1 MKRLESVKLV
11 QFLLYEQQ
19 EFRLEEITGLFGRNG
34 SGKSSALDAVQIAMM
49 GANKNQ
55 MHFNAQADNKSHQ
68 QSRTLRS
75 YCLGQFGDTIEQC
88 ARPQATTYITLVW
101 RDTETNEP
109 VSMGVCIEASL
120 GNEAEKVLGR
130 YVIRGVELSMSEHLQ
145 TVDGSTTPLPWS
157 SFRHRLLE
165 QSKVTGEEPLF
176 DDGASYVKQVL
187 FMLRGKA
194 GPASYDAFA
203 RAFRFALR
211 MSFSKS
217 VDQIVRNDVLEDRPT
232 NIAKFKQLVETFKRI
247 NLLVEGVELKIKQGQ
262 EVSKNFDAAMAEARK
277 SATWTGLQASAAY
290 ELSNAAH
297 EKLTGDKFAQE
308 EAVQKC
314 NKASETADGA
324 LQTLIR
330 DIAESAALQNAH
342 AGHAENAENAGAQLA
357 LEQAQ
362 EKTTRRE
369 EELKR
374 ELRNF
379 RQLLQ
384 NASSNDLLAQW
395 QPDFTL
401 AAQQLGDFSWEQN
414 RVDQDGLGQIIQGL
428 RDTLQSAATHLETGH
443 DDVKE
448 QIQIAKARL
457 KTIGMG
463 MERANTNRAQV
474 SEPTA
479 RLMHEF
485 ADHGLHPTP
494 VCDLVKVTDPQ
505 WQPTIE
511 AYLGRNVE
519 AILLRDKEEEGSAFD
534 IYRALQGKRTIYGV
548 KIVRTDKASP
558 GHGQP
563 AADTVASLIQGSNQ
577 VAVAYLRGKL
587 GNLKRANTAQE
598 ALRGERTLTLDGML
612 VGPGDFERL
621 RLVQEADLQ
630 IGAGAKGQVDG
641 LRAESRDLNRKVV
654 ELQEREGSI
663 NRIRQAVQSLSSPE
677 TLRLLLGFSGQLSE
691 ALTERELAQQRV
703 SGSTSDEYQSLC
715 AKLQALQGRKPQLE
729 NEARTARDEAV
740 RAQTILS
747 GLLSD
752 CRAKREELQGM
763 RTTYD
768 ACRGHADYDADFASD
783 RWDQLLEQ
791 FGENY
796 QAMAAHC
803 ETNTKRCNA
812 AVLRH
817 VSQAQSL
824 LGTFLTDHREAV
836 SEEVISDW
844 RKSKSWMEQQ
854 ITRLQNTELPQY
866 KDQAQEAYLAAQNTF
881 RQDVALALHA
891 NLKYQTTTFK
901 RLNDA
906 LKASPAFTN
915 GERYQFQAKVRPDL
929 MPLKKFIENIAD
941 FGADGGLFGEPGE
954 IPAQF
959 AELLREKTTTG
970 NAAVKS
976 PLDDY
981 REFFEFDIE
990 INTDDPVSGVTKT
1003 IGHLSKRIGP
1013 GSGGEHRAPLYVIAG
1028 AALSSAYR
1036 MDENNQDG
1044 LRLILLDEAFDKMD
1058 TSNIVATMR
1067 YLEKL
1072 GLQVLL
1078 ASPGENLPTLTA
1090 FLHRY
1095 FEIMKDENRHVIQV
1109 EEHRL
1114 SEATR
1119 DQFREDMWEYHPELL
1134 EAELLAVR
1142 QEPVAHPAAATP

>member
-19 EFRLEEITGLFGRNG
+19 EFRLEEVTGLFGRNG
-34 SGKSSALDAVQIAMM
+34 SGKSSALDAVQIAML

-75 YCLGQFGDTIEQC
+75 YCLGQYGDTIEQC
-88 ARPQATTYITLVW
+88 ARSQATTYITLVW
-101 RDTETNEP
+101 RDIETNEP

-120 GNEAEKVLGR
+120 DTEAEKVLGR

-145 TVDGSTTPLPWS
+145 TVDGITMPLPWS

-217 VDQIVRNDVLEDRPT
+217 VDQIVRQDVLEDRPT

-247 NLLVEGVELKIKQGQ
+247 NQLVEGVELKIKQGL
-262 EVSKNFDAAMAEARK
+262 EVSKHFDAALVEARK
-277 SATWTGLQASAAY
+277 SVTWNGLQASAAY
-290 ELSNAAH
+290 EMSNAAH
-297 EKLTGDKFAQE
+297 EKLTGEKFDQE
-308 EAVQKC
+308 EVVDQC
-314 NKASETADGA
+314 TQASTAAEEA
-324 LQTLIR
+324 LAAWTL
-330 DIAESAALQNAH
+330 ELGQLTSLQRAH
-342 AGHAENAENAGAQLA
+342 ADHAENAGAQQDLA
-357 LEQAQ
+357 QAQ
-362 EKTTRRE
+362 LKVTRRE
-369 EELKR
+369 DDLKR

-379 RQLLQ
+379 RQLLE
-384 NASSNDLLAQW
+384 NASSDELLGQW
-395 QPDFTL
+395 KPALEL
-401 AAQQLGDFSWEQN
+401 AAQQLGEFLWEQN
-414 RVDQDGLGQIIQGL
+414 RVDQDGLGRIARSL
-428 RDTLQSAATHLETGH
+428 SDALPAAAAHLAKEY
-443 DDVKE
+443 DIVKE
-448 QIQIAKARL
+448 DIRLAKERL
-457 KTIGMG
+457 STIGLG

-494 VCDLVKVTDPQ
+494 VCDLVKVVDPK
-505 WQPTIE
+505 WQPAIE
-511 AYLGRNVE
+511 AYLAKNVE
-519 AILLRDKEEEGSAFD
+519 AILLRDSLEEEKAFR
-534 IYRALQGKRTIYGV
+534 IYQALQGKRSIYGV
-548 KIVRTDKASP
+548 KIVRSDRART

-587 GNLKRANTAQE
+587 GNLKRANTTQE

-621 RLVQEADLQ
+621 RLTPEADLQ

-641 LRAESRDLNRKVV
+641 LRAESRDLNRKIAD
-654 ELQEREGSI
+654 LLRRQGDI
-663 NRIRQAVQSLSSPE
+663 DRIRQAVQSLSSPE
-677 TLRLLLGFSGQLSE
+677 TLRLLLGFAAQLDE
-691 ALTERELAQQRV
+691 ALTERELAHQRI
-703 SGSTSDEYQSLC
+703 SGSSSAEYQALC
-715 AKLQALQGRKPQLE
+715 NKLHALQERKPLVE
-729 NEARTARDEAV
+729 KDARDARDGLV
-740 RAQTILS
+740 RAQTVLD
-747 GLLSD
+747 GLNKEYA
-752 CRAKREELQGM
+752 AKLQELEEK
-763 RTTYD
+763 RSVHEVR
-768 ACRGHADYDADFASD
+768 RGHADYDPGYASD
-783 RWDQLLEQ
+783 RWDSLLEQ
-791 FGENY
+791 FGDNY
-796 QAMAAHC
+796 QAMADHC
-803 ETNTKRCNA
+803 EAQSKRCNA
-812 AVLRH
+812 TMVRH
-817 VSQAQSL
+817 LGPAQTL

-836 SEEVISDW
+836 SDEVTSDW
-844 RKSKSWMEQQ
+844 RKAKTWMEQQ
-854 ITRLQNTELPQY
+854 VTRLQNTELPEY
-866 KDQAQEAYLAAQNTF
+866 KDQAQEAYLASQNTF

-906 LKASPAFTN
+906 LRASPAFTN

-954 IPAQF
+954 IPGQF

-990 INTDDPVSGVTKT
+990 IETDDPVTGVTKT

-1058 TSNIVATMR
+1058 TPNIVATMR
-1067 YLEKL
+1067 YLDKL

-1095 FEIMKDENRHVIQV
+1095 FEIMKDETRHVIHV
-1109 EEHRL
+1109 EERRV
-1114 SEATR
+1114 SAAMRE
-1119 DQFREDMWEYHPELL
+1119 QFREDMWEYHPELL

-1142 QEPVAHPAAATP
+1142 QEPLAPLVANSAP

>member
-19 EFRLEEITGLFGRNG
+19 EFHLEEITGLFGRNG

-49 GANKNQ
+49 GANKNL
-55 MHFNAQADNKSHQ
+55 MHFNAQADAKSH

-75 YCLGQFGDTIEQC
+75 YCLGQYGDTIEHC

-101 RDTETNEP
+101 RDSETKEP

-130 YVIRGVELSMSEHLQ
+130 YVVRGVELSMSDHLQ
-145 TVDGSTTPLPWS
+145 VVDGKTMPLPWS

-165 QSKVTGEEPLF
+165 RSKVTGEAPLF

-217 VDQIVRNDVLEDRPT
+217 VDQIVRQDVLEDRPT
-232 NIAKFKQLVETFKRI
+232 NVARFKQLVETFKRI
-247 NLLVEGVELKIKQGQ
+247 NQLVEGVEQKITQGL
-262 EVSKNFDAAMAEARK
+262 EVTKNFEAALVEARK

-290 ELSNAAH
+290 ELSNAAY
-297 EKLTGDKFAQE
+297 EALTTKKLDQE
-308 EAVQKC
+308 EVVEKC
-314 NKASETADGA
+314 NLASSTADGA
-324 LQTLIR
+324 LQARTHDFDQLTQR
-330 DIAESAALQNAH
+330 QHAH
-342 AGHAENAENAGAQLA
+342 ADHAENAGAQQALA
-357 LEQAQ
+357 QAQ

-369 EELKR
+369 AELKS

-379 RQLLQ
+379 QRLLE
-384 NASSNDLLAQW
+384 NSCSNDLLAPW
-395 QPDFTL
+395 QPALGL
-401 AAQQLGDFSWEQN
+401 AVQQLAQLSWEQN
-414 RVDQDGLGQIIQGL
+414 QVDQNGLEQIIRSL
-428 RDTLQSAATHLETGH
+428 AETLKAASTHLETEH
-443 DDVKE
+443 DNVKE
-448 QIQIAKARL
+448 QIRTATERL
-457 KTIGMG
+457 KTITLGMD
-463 MERANTNRAQV
+463 RANTNRAQV

-485 ADHGLHPTP
+485 SDHGLHPTP
-494 VCDLVKVTDPQ
+494 ICDLVKVTDPK
-505 WQPTIE
+505 WQPAIE

-519 AILLRDKEEEGSAFD
+519 AILLRDNVEEDKAFD
-534 IYRALQGKRTIYGV
+534 IYRELQGKRTIYGV
-548 KIVRTDKASP
+548 KIVRSDKARP
-558 GHGQP
+558 GDGQP
-563 AADTVASLIQGSNQ
+563 VADTVASLIQGSNQ

-587 GNLKRANTAQE
+587 GRLKRANTAQE
-598 ALRGERTLTLDGML
+598 ALHGERTLTLDGML

-621 RLVQEADLQ
+621 KLVPEADLK
-630 IGAGAKGQVDG
+630 IGAGAKDQVDG
-641 LRAESRDLNRKVV
+641 LRTESRVLTRQIV
-654 ELQEREGSI
+654 ELREREESI
-663 NRIRQAVQSLSSPE
+663 DRIRQSVQSMTSPE
-677 TLRLLLGFSGQLSE
+677 SRRLLLGYAGQLSE
-691 ALTERELAQQRV
+691 AQAEKEIANQRL
-703 SGSTSDEYQSLC
+703 SGSTSAEYQEIC
-715 AKLQALQGRKPQLE
+715 EKLLTLQERKPQLE
-729 NEARTARDEAV
+729 TDARNARDAVV
-740 RAQTILS
+740 RAQTIMDRVT
-747 GLLSD
+747 GE
-752 CRAKREELQGM
+752 CKTKQQELQ
-763 RTTYD
+763 D
-768 ACRGHADYDADFASD
+768 KISVHKACRSHADYDPGFASD
-783 RWDQLLEQ
+783 RWDPLLEQ
-791 FGENY
+791 FGDNY
-796 QAMAAHC
+796 QGMADHC
-803 ETNTKRCNA
+803 ETQSKRSNTSMM
-812 AVLRH
+812 RH
-817 VSQAQSL
+817 LGPAQTL

-836 SEEVISDW
+836 SDEVTSDW
-844 RKSKSWMEQQ
+844 RKAKAWMEQQ
-854 ITRLQNTELPQY
+854 IIRLQNTELPQY
-866 KDQAQEAYLAAQNTF
+866 KEKAQEAYLASQNTF

-891 NLKYQTTTFK
+891 NLKYQTTTFT
-901 RLNDA
+901 RLNKA

-941 FGADGGLFGEPGE
+941 FGTEGGLFGDPGA

-959 AELLREKTTTG
+959 EELLREKTTTG

-990 INTDDPVSGVTKT
+990 IETDDPLTGVTKT

-1058 TSNIVATMR
+1058 TPNIVATMR

-1095 FEIMKDENRHVIQV
+1095 FEIMKDETLHVIHV
-1109 EEHRL
+1109 EERWV
-1114 SEATR
+1114 SEAMR
-1119 DQFREDMWEYHPELL
+1119 EQFREDMWEYHPELL

-1142 QEPVAHPAAATP
+1142 QQPIARPAAVATP

>member
-49 GANKNQ
+49 GANKNL
-55 MHFNAQADNKSHQ
+55 MHFNAQADAKSH

-75 YCLGQFGDTIEQC
+75 YCLGQYGDTIEQC
-88 ARPQATTYITLVW
+88 ARPQATTYVTLVW

-145 TVDGSTTPLPWS
+145 TVDGAIMPLPWT
-157 SFRHRLLE
+157 SFRHRLQE

-217 VDQIVRNDVLEDRPT
+217 VDQIVRQDVLEDRPT
-232 NIAKFKQLVETFKRI
+232 NIARFKQLVETFKRI
-247 NLLVEGVELKIKQGQ
+247 NLLVEGVEQKINQGL
-262 EVSKNFDAAMAEARK
+262 EVSKNFDFALVEARK

-290 ELSNAAH
+290 ELCNSAH
-297 EKLTGDKFAQE
+297 EKLTAEKFDQE
-308 EAVQKC
+308 EVVRKC
-314 NKASETADGA
+314 DEASTSADEA
-324 LQTLIR
+324 LAARTL
-330 DIAESAALQNAH
+330 EVGQLTGLQRAH
-342 AGHAENAENAGAQLA
+342 ADHTENAGAQQALA
-357 LEQAQ
+357 QAQ

-369 EELKR
+369 DELKR

-384 NASSNDLLAQW
+384 NASANDLLAQW
-395 QPDFTL
+395 QPELAL
-401 AAQQLGDFSWEQN
+401 AAQQLSQFSVAQN
-414 RVDQDGLGQIIQGL
+414 RVDQDGLGQIIRGL
-428 RDTLQSAATHLETGH
+428 GDTLKAAAKHLGNEH
-443 DDVKE
+443 DVVKE
-448 QIQIAKARL
+448 DIRLAKERL
-457 KTIGMG
+457 STIGLG
-463 MERANTNRAQV
+463 MDRANTNLTQV

-494 VCDLVKVTDPQ
+494 VCDLVKVTDPK
-505 WQPTIE
+505 WQPAIE

-519 AILLRDKEEEGSAFD
+519 AILLRDKEEEDTAFG
-534 IYRALQGKRTIYGV
+534 IYRSLQGKRTIYGV
-548 KIVRTDKASP
+548 KIVRSDKARP
-558 GHGQP
+558 GLGQP

-577 VAVAYLRGKL
+577 VAVAYLRAKL
-587 GNLKRANTAQE
+587 GNLKRANSAQE
-598 ALRGERTLTLDGML
+598 ALHGERTLTLDGML

-621 RLVQEADLQ
+621 RLVPEADLQ
-630 IGAGAKGQVDG
+630 IGAGAKGQLDG

-654 ELQEREGSI
+654 DLQEREGSI
-663 NRIRQAVQSLSSPE
+663 VRIRQAVQSLSSPE
-677 TLRLLLGFSGQLSE
+677 TLRLLLGFADQLNE
-691 ALTERELAQQRV
+691 ALTEKELANQRI
-703 SGSTSDEYQSLC
+703 SGSSSAEYQAIC
-715 AKLQALQGRKPQLE
+715 AKLLALQEGNPQLV
-729 NEARTARDEAV
+729 NDARNARDAVV
-740 RAQTILS
+740 RAQTILDRLT
-747 GLLSD
+747 GECQAKLL
-752 CRAKREELQGM
+752 ELQGK
-763 RTTYD
+763 RSVHET
-768 ACRGHADYDADFASD
+768 CRGHADYDPGYASD
-783 RWDQLLEQ
+783 RWDSLLEQ
-791 FGENY
+791 FGEKY
-796 QAMAAHC
+796 QAMADHC
-803 ETNTKRCNA
+803 ENQSRRCNSA
-812 AVLRH
+812 MVRH
-817 VSQAQSL
+817 LGPAQTL

-836 SEEVISDW
+836 SEEVTSDW
-844 RKSKSWMEQQ
+844 RKAKAWMEQQ
-854 ITRLQNTELPQY
+854 VARLQNTELPQY
-866 KDQAQEAYLAAQNTF
+866 KDQAKEAYLASQNTF

-929 MPLKKFIENIAD
+929 LPLKKFIENIAD

-990 INTDDPVSGVTKT
+990 IETDDPVTGVTKT

-1058 TSNIVATMR
+1058 TPNIVATMR

-1095 FEIMKDENRHVIQV
+1095 FEIMKDETRHVIQV
-1109 EEHRL
+1109 EERRV
-1114 SEATR
+1114 SEAMR
-1119 DQFREDMWEYHPELL
+1119 EQFREDMWEYHPELL
-1134 EAELLAVR
+1134 EAELLSVR
-1142 QEPVAHPAAATP
+1142 QEPIARPVAAPAP

>member
-1 MKRLESVKLV
+1 MHPP
-11 QFLLYEQQ
+11 
-19 EFRLEEITGLFGRNG
+19 GLAYW
-34 SGKSSALDAVQIAMM
+34 S
-49 GANKNQ
+49 
-55 MHFNAQADNKSHQ
+55 AQA
-68 QSRTLRS
+68 
-75 YCLGQFGDTIEQC
+75 
-88 ARPQATTYITLVW
+88 
-101 RDTETNEP
+101 
-109 VSMGVCIEASL
+109 
-120 GNEAEKVLGR
+120 
-130 YVIRGVELSMSEHLQ
+130 IRGVELNMSEHLQ
-145 TVDGSTTPLPWS
+145 TVDGATMPLPWS

-165 QSKVTGEEPLF
+165 QSKITGEEPLF

-232 NIAKFKQLVETFKRI
+232 NIARFKQLVETFKRI
-247 NLLVEGVELKIKQGQ
+247 NLLVEGVELKIKQGL
-262 EVSKNFDAAMAEARK
+262 EVSKNFDAALAEARK

-297 EKLTGDKFAQE
+297 EKLTGEKFDQE
-308 EAVQKC
+308 VLVGECTQ
-314 NKASETADGA
+314 ASTTADEA
-324 LQTLIR
+324 LAAWTL
-330 DIAESAALQNAH
+330 EEGQLTGLQRAH
-342 AGHAENAENAGAQLA
+342 ADHAENAGAQQDLA
-357 LEQAQ
+357 QAQ
-362 EKTTRRE
+362 VKTTRRE

-384 NASSNDLLAQW
+384 NASSSELMAQW
-395 QPDFTL
+395 QPAL
-401 AAQQLGDFSWEQN
+401 AIAAQQLGEFSWEQN
-414 RVDQDGLGQIIQGL
+414 RVDQDGLGQIVRGL
-428 RDTLQSAATHLETGH
+428 GDTLQTAATHLGKEY
-443 DDVKE
+443 DVVKE
-448 QIQIAKARL
+448 DIRLAKERL
-457 KTIGMG
+457 STIGLG
-463 MERANTNRAQV
+463 MERASTNRAQV
-474 SEPTA
+474 SESTA

-494 VCDLVKVTDPQ
+494 VCDLVRVTDPK
-505 WQPTIE
+505 WQPAIE
-511 AYLGRNVE
+511 AYLAKNVE
-519 AILLRDKEEEGSAFD
+519 AILLRDAEEEQRAFG
-534 IYRALQGKRTIYGV
+534 IYQALQGKRSIYGV
-548 KIVRTDKASP
+548 KIVRSDKARP
-558 GHGQP
+558 GQSQP

-587 GNLKRANTAQE
+587 GNLKRANTAQA

-621 RLVQEADLQ
+621 RLVSEADLQ
-630 IGAGAKGQVDG
+630 IGAGARGQVDG
-641 LRAESRDLNRKVV
+641 LRVESRDLNRKVAD
-654 ELQEREGSI
+654 LQGRQGDI
-663 NRIRQAVQSLSSPE
+663 DRIRQAVQSLSSPE
-677 TLRLLLGFSGQLSE
+677 TLRLLLGFAAQLGE
-691 ALTERELAQQRV
+691 ALTERELANQRI
-703 SGSTSDEYQSLC
+703 SGSTSAEYQALS
-715 AKLQALQGRKPQLE
+715 AKLQALQEHKPQLE
-729 NEARTARDEAV
+729 KDARDARDAVV
-740 RAQTILS
+740 RAQTVLDRLIKECAAK
-747 GLLSD
+747 LL
-752 CRAKREELQGM
+752 ELQGK
-763 RTTYD
+763 RTVHET
-768 ACRGHADYDADFASD
+768 CRGHADYDPEYASD
-783 RWDQLLEQ
+783 RWDSLLVQ
-791 FGENY
+791 HGDNY
-796 QAMAAHC
+796 QAMADHC
-803 ETNTKRCNA
+803 ESQSKRCNA
-812 AVLRH
+812 SMLRH
-817 VSQAQSL
+817 LGPAQTL
-824 LGTFLTDHREAV
+824 LGIFLTDHREAV
-836 SEEVISDW
+836 SDEVTSDW
-844 RKSKSWMEQQ
+844 RKAKAWMEQQ
-854 ITRLQNTELPQY
+854 VTRLQNTELPEY
-866 KDQAQEAYLAAQNTF
+866 KDQAQEAYLASQNTF

-929 MPLKKFIENIAD
+929 LPLKKFIENIAD
-941 FGADGGLFGEPGE
+941 FGAEGGLFGEPGE

-959 AELLREKTTTG
+959 AELLREKTTSG

-990 INTDDPVSGVTKT
+990 IETDDPVTGVTKT

-1058 TSNIVATMR
+1058 TPNIVATMR

-1095 FEIMKDENRHVIQV
+1095 FEIMKDETRHVIQV
-1109 EEHRL
+1109 EERRV
-1114 SEATR
+1114 SEAMR
-1119 DQFREDMWEYHPELL
+1119 EQFREDMWEYHPELL
-1134 EAELLAVR
+1134 EAELQAVR
-1142 QEPVAHPAAATP
+1142 QEPIARPAAATL

>member
-49 GANKNQ
+49 GANKNL
-55 MHFNAQADNKSHQ
+55 MHFNAQADVKSH

-75 YCLGQFGDTIEQC
+75 YCLGQYGDTIEQC

-120 GNEAEKVLGR
+120 GNEVEKVLGR
-130 YVIRGVELSMSEHLQ
+130 YVIRGVELSMSDHLQ
-145 TVDGSTTPLPWS
+145 SVDGATMPLPWS

-165 QSKVTGEEPLF
+165 RSKVTGEDPLF

-217 VDQIVRNDVLEDRPT
+217 VDQIVRQDVLEDRPT

-247 NLLVEGVELKIKQGQ
+247 NQLVEGVEQKIAQGL
-262 EVSKNFDAAMAEARK
+262 EVTKHFDAALVEARK

-290 ELSNAAH
+290 ELSNAAY
-297 EKLTGDKFAQE
+297 EKLTAEKFEQGEVVA
-308 EAVQKC
+308 KC
-314 NKASETADGA
+314 NQASETADGA
-324 LQTLIR
+324 LETWNREVEQ
-330 DIAESAALQNAH
+330 SSALQLAH
-342 AGHAENAENAGAQLA
+342 ADHAENAGAQQALA
-357 LEQAQ
+357 QAQ

-369 EELKR
+369 ADLNR
-374 ELRNF
+374 ELSNF
-379 RQLLQ
+379 QQLLQ

-395 QPDFTL
+395 QPALAL
-401 AAQQLGDFSWEQN
+401 AAQQLGEFSWEQN
-414 RVDQDGLGQIIQGL
+414 QVDQNGLAQIIGGL
-428 RDTLQSAATHLETGH
+428 TETLRAAAKLLEAEH

-448 QIQIAKARL
+448 QIRLTTERL
-457 KTIGMG
+457 KTIGLG
-463 MERANTNRAQV
+463 MDRASTNRAQV

-505 WQPTIE
+505 WQPAIE

-519 AILLRDKEEEGSAFD
+519 AILLRDMEEEDKAFG
-534 IYRALQGKRTIYGV
+534 IYRDLQGKRTIYGV
-548 KIVRTDKASP
+548 KIVRSDKSRP
-558 GHGQP
+558 GQSQP
-563 AADTVASLIQGSNQ
+563 AVDTVASLIQGSNQ

-621 RLVQEADLQ
+621 RLVPEADLQ
-630 IGAGAKGQVDG
+630 IGAGARGQVDG
-641 LRAESRDLNRKVV
+641 LRAESRVLTRKVV
-654 ELQEREGSI
+654 ELRERERSI
-663 NRIRQAVQSLSSPE
+663 DRIRQAVQSLSSQE
-677 TLRLLLGFSGQLSE
+677 TRRLLLGYAVQLSE
-691 ALTERELAQQRV
+691 ALAEKELANQRI
-703 SGSTSDEYQSLC
+703 SGNTSAEYQSLC
-715 AKLQALQGRKPQLE
+715 TKLLTLQERKPQLE
-729 NEARTARDEAV
+729 TDARNARDDV
-740 RAQTILS
+740 IRTQTILNS
-747 GLLSD
+747 LTEECNANLQ
-752 CRAKREELQGM
+752 ELQNK
-763 RTTYD
+763 RS
-768 ACRGHADYDADFASD
+768 AHEASRGHADYDPGYASD
-783 RWDQLLEQ
+783 RWDSLLEQ

-796 QAMAAHC
+796 QAMADHC
-803 ETNTKRCNA
+803 EKQSKRCNSTM
-812 AVLRH
+812 
-817 VSQAQSL
+817 VSRLGPAQTL
-824 LGTFLTDHREAV
+824 LGTFLTDHREAI
-836 SEEVISDW
+836 SDEVTADW
-844 RKSKSWMEQQ
+844 RKAKAWMEQQ

-866 KDQAQEAYLAAQNTF
+866 KEQAQEAYMASQNTF

-929 MPLKKFIENIAD
+929 LPLKKFIENIAD
-941 FGADGGLFGEPGE
+941 FGAEGGLFGEPGT

-990 INTDDPVSGVTKT
+990 IETDDPVTGVTKT

-1058 TSNIVATMR
+1058 TPNIVATMR

-1095 FEIMKDENRHVIQV
+1095 FEIMKDETRHVIQV
-1109 EEHRL
+1109 EERRV
-1114 SEATR
+1114 SEAMR
-1119 DQFREDMWEYHPELL
+1119 EQFREDMWEYHPELL
-1134 EAELLAVR
+1134 EAELLAIR
-1142 QEPVAHPAAATP
+1142 QESIARPAAATTP

>member
-49 GANKNQ
+49 GANKNL
-55 MHFNAQADNKSHQ
+55 MHFNAQADAKSH

-75 YCLGQFGDTIEQC
+75 YCLGQYGDTIEHC

-101 RDTETNEP
+101 RDIETNEP

-145 TVDGSTTPLPWS
+145 TVDGATMPLPWS

-176 DDGASYVKQVL
+176 EDGASYVKQVL

-217 VDQIVRNDVLEDRPT
+217 VDQIVRQDVLEDRPT
-232 NIAKFKQLVETFKRI
+232 NIARFKQLVETFKRI
-247 NLLVEGVELKIKQGQ
+247 NLLVEGVEQKIKQGL
-262 EVSKNFDAAMAEARK
+262 EVSKNFDAALAEARK
-277 SATWTGLQASAAY
+277 STTWTGLQASAAY

-297 EKLTGDKFAQE
+297 EKLTAEKFDQE
-308 EAVQKC
+308 VVVEECTLASTKADEALAAWTLEEGQL
-314 NKASETADGA
+314 TG
-324 LQTLIR
+324 LQR
-330 DIAESAALQNAH
+330 AH
-342 AGHAENAENAGAQLA
+342 ADHAENAGAQQDLA
-357 LEQAQ
+357 QAQ
-362 EKTTRRE
+362 VKTTRRE
-369 EELKR
+369 EELER

-384 NASSNDLLAQW
+384 NASSNNLLAQW
-395 QPDFTL
+395 QPALAL
-401 AAQQLGDFSWEQN
+401 AAQQLGEFSWEQN
-414 RVDQDGLGQIIQGL
+414 RVDQEGLGQIIRGL
-428 RDTLQSAATHLETGH
+428 GDTLRSAATHLGKEY
-443 DDVKE
+443 DIVKE
-448 QIQIAKARL
+448 DIRLAKERL
-457 KTIGMG
+457 TMIGLG
-463 MERANTNRAQV
+463 MERASTNRAQV

-505 WQPTIE
+505 WQPAIE
-511 AYLGRNVE
+511 AYLSRNVE
-519 AILLRDKEEEGSAFD
+519 AILLRDKEEEGNAFD

-548 KIVRTDKASP
+548 KIVRTDKANP
-558 GHGQP
+558 GQGQP

-621 RLVQEADLQ
+621 RLVPEADLQ

-641 LRAESRDLNRKVV
+641 LRAESRDLNRKVAD
-654 ELQEREGSI
+654 LQIRLEDI
-663 NRIRQAVQSLSSPE
+663 DRIRQAVQSLSSPE
-677 TLRLLLGFSGQLSE
+677 TLRLLLGFAAQLGE
-691 ALTERELAQQRV
+691 ALTERELAHQRI
-703 SGSTSDEYQSLC
+703 SGSTSAEYQALC
-715 AKLQALQGRKPQLE
+715 AKLQALQDLKPQL
-729 NEARTARDEAV
+729 ATDARDARDDAI
-740 RAQTILS
+740 RAQTILA
-747 GLLSD
+747 GLTTE
-752 CRAKREELQGM
+752 CQAKLLELQGK
-763 RTTYD
+763 RSAHQ
-768 ACRGHADYDADFASD
+768 ACRGHADYDPGFASD
-783 RWDQLLEQ
+783 RWDPLLEQ

-796 QAMAAHC
+796 QGMADHC
-803 ETNTKRCNA
+803 ETQSKRCNSA
-812 AVLRH
+812 MVRH
-817 VSQAQSL
+817 LGPAQTL

-836 SEEVISDW
+836 SDEVTSDW
-844 RKSKSWMEQQ
+844 RKAKAWMEQQ
-854 ITRLQNTELPQY
+854 VARLQNTELPQY
-866 KDQAQEAYLAAQNTF
+866 KEQAQQAYLASQNTF

-941 FGADGGLFGEPGE
+941 FGAEGGLFGEPGD

-990 INTDDPVSGVTKT
+990 IETDDPVTGVTKT

-1058 TSNIVATMR
+1058 TPNIVATMR

-1090 FLHRY
+1090 FLQRY
-1095 FEIMKDENRHVIQV
+1095 FEIMKDETLHVIQV
-1109 EEHRL
+1109 EERRV
-1114 SEATR
+1114 SEAMR
-1119 DQFREDMWEYHPELL
+1119 EQFREDMWEYHPELL
-1134 EAELLAVR
+1134 EEELLSVR
-1142 QEPVAHPAAATP
+1142 QEPIARPAAATP

>member
-49 GANKNQ
+49 GANKNL
-55 MHFNAQADNKSHQ
+55 MHFNAQADAKSH

-75 YCLGQFGDTIEQC
+75 YCLGQYGDTIEQC
-88 ARPQATTYITLVW
+88 ARPQATTYVTLVW

-130 YVIRGVELSMSEHLQ
+130 YVIRGAELSMSEHLQ
-145 TVDGSTTPLPWS
+145 TVDGATMPLPWS

-165 QSKVTGEEPLF
+165 QSRVTGEEPLF

-217 VDQIVRNDVLEDRPT
+217 VDQIVRQDVLEDRPT

-247 NLLVEGVELKIKQGQ
+247 NQLVVGVEQKIVQGLD
-262 EVSKNFDAAMAEARK
+262 VTKNFDAALAEARK
-277 SATWTGLQASAAY
+277 SVTWTGLQASAAY
-290 ELSNAAH
+290 ELTNAAH
-297 EKLTGDKFAQE
+297 EKLIADQFVQE
-308 EAVQKC
+308 EVVAKC
-314 NKASETADGA
+314 NQACKTADGA
-324 LQTLIR
+324 VEAWIQEVGKLTQLQL
-330 DIAESAALQNAH
+330 AH
-342 AGHAENAENAGAQLA
+342 TDHAENAGAQQA
-357 LEQAQ
+357 LVQSE
-362 EKTTRRE
+362 EKTARRE
-369 EELKR
+369 TDLKR

-379 RQLLQ
+379 QHLLQ
-384 NASSNDLLAQW
+384 NASANELLAQW
-395 QPDFTL
+395 QPAL
-401 AAQQLGDFSWEQN
+401 AVAAQQLSQFSWEQN
-414 RVDQDGLGQIIQGL
+414 QVDKDGLEKII
-428 RDTLQSAATHLETGH
+428 RDLGAMLKSASTHLNGQH
-443 DDVKE
+443 DIVKE
-448 QIQIAKARL
+448 QLQIANDRL
-457 KTIGMG
+457 TTIGLG

-474 SEPTA
+474 SESTA

-485 ADHGLHPTP
+485 SDHGLHPTP
-494 VCDLVKVTDPQ
+494 VCDLVKVTNPQ
-505 WQPTIE
+505 WQPAIE
-511 AYLGRNVE
+511 AYLAKNVE
-519 AILLRDKEEEGSAFD
+519 AILLRDSVEEEKAFD
-534 IYRALQGKRTIYGV
+534 IYQALQGKRIIYGV
-548 KIVRTDKASP
+548 KIVRSDKAHP
-558 GHGQP
+558 GQAQP
-563 AADTVASLIQGSNQ
+563 ASDTVASLIQGSNQ

-587 GNLKRANTAQE
+587 GNLKRANTAKE
-598 ALRGERTLTLDGML
+598 ALWGERTLTMDGML

-621 RLVQEADLQ
+621 KLVPEADLQ
-630 IGAGAKGQVDG
+630 IGSGAKGQVDG
-641 LRAESRDLNRKVV
+641 LRAESRILNRKVAD
-654 ELQEREGSI
+654 LQQREGSI
-663 NRIRQAVQSLSSPE
+663 NRIRQAIQSLSSPE
-677 TLRLLLGFSGQLSE
+677 TLRLLLGYAEQLSE
-691 ALTERELAQQRV
+691 ALTEKELANQRL
-703 SGSTSDEYQSLC
+703 SGSTSAEYQ
-715 AKLQALQGRKPQLE
+715 ALSAELAALRERKQPLE
-729 NEARTARDEAV
+729 NDARAARDKAV
-740 RAQTILS
+740 QAQTILD
-747 GLLSD
+747 GLVTA
-752 CRAKREELQGM
+752 CQAKLEELQGK
-763 RTTYD
+763 RSTHE
-768 ACRGHADYDADFASD
+768 ACRAHADYDPGFASD
-783 RWDQLLEQ
+783 RWDPLLKQ
-791 FGENY
+791 FGDNF
-796 QAMAAHC
+796 QGMADYC
-803 ETNTKRCNA
+803 KNESERCNRA
-812 AVLRH
+812 MSRH
-817 VSQAQSL
+817 LGPAQTL
-824 LGTFLTDHREAV
+824 LGSFLTDHREAV
-836 SEEVISDW
+836 SDEVMSDW
-844 RKSKSWMEQQ
+844 RKGKAWMEQQ

-866 KDQAQEAYLAAQNTF
+866 KEQAQEAYLASQNTF

-929 MPLKKFIENIAD
+929 LPLKKFIENIAD
-941 FGADGGLFGEPGE
+941 FGADGGLFGEPGA

-959 AELLREKTTTG
+959 EELLREKTTLG

-990 INTDDPVSGVTKT
+990 IETDDPVTGVSKT
-1003 IGHLSKRIGP
+1003 TGHLSKRIGP

-1058 TSNIVATMR
+1058 TPNIVATMR

-1095 FEIMKDENRHVIQV
+1095 FEIMKDETQHVIQV
-1109 EEHRL
+1109 EERRV
-1114 SEATR
+1114 SEAMR
-1119 DQFREDMWEYHPELL
+1119 EQFREDMWEYHPELL
-1134 EAELLAVR
+1134 ETEMLAVR
-1142 QEPVAHPAAATP
+1142 QEPIVRPGAAPTP

>member
-75 YCLGQFGDTIEQC
+75 YCLGQYGDTIEQC
-88 ARPQATTYITLVW
+88 ARQQATTYITLVW

-120 GNEAEKVLGR
+120 SNEAEKVLGR

-145 TVDGSTTPLPWS
+145 TVDGAPMPLPWS

-217 VDQIVRNDVLEDRPT
+217 VDQIVRQDVLEDRPT
-232 NIAKFKQLVETFKRI
+232 NIARFKQLVETFKRI
-247 NLLVEGVELKIKQGQ
+247 NLLVEGVEQKIKQGL
-262 EVSKNFDAAMAEARK
+262 EVSKNFDAALAEARK

-297 EKLTGDKFAQE
+297 EKLTAEKFDQE
-308 EAVQKC
+308 VVAGECTQASTKADEALAAWTREVGQL
-314 NKASETADGA
+314 SG
-324 LQTLIR
+324 LQR
-330 DIAESAALQNAH
+330 AH
-342 AGHAENAENAGAQLA
+342 ADHAENAGAQQDLA
-357 LEQAQ
+357 QAQ
-362 EKTTRRE
+362 EKSTRRE

-384 NASSNDLLAQW
+384 NASSNDLPAQW
-395 QPDFTL
+395 QPELAL
-401 AAQQLGDFSWEQN
+401 AAQQLRDFSWEQN
-414 RVDQDGLGQIIQGL
+414 RVDQDALGQIIQDLGE
-428 RDTLQSAATHLETGH
+428 TLKAAGTHLNEEH
-443 DDVKE
+443 DVVKE
-448 QIQIAKARL
+448 QIRL
-457 KTIGMG
+457 ATERLSTIGLG

-485 ADHGLHPTP
+485 AEHGLHPTP
-494 VCDLVKVTDPQ
+494 VCDLVKVTDLK
-505 WQPTIE
+505 WQPAIE
-511 AYLGRNVE
+511 AYLARNVE
-519 AILLRDKEEEGSAFD
+519 AILLRDSEEEQKAFG
-534 IYRALQGKRTIYGV
+534 IYQALQGKRTIYGV
-548 KIVRTDKASP
+548 KIVRSDKARP
-558 GHGQP
+558 GQGQP

-621 RLVQEADLQ
+621 RLVPEADLQ

-641 LRAESRDLNRKVV
+641 LRAESRDLNRKVAD
-654 ELQEREGSI
+654 LQGRQGDIE
-663 NRIRQAVQSLSSPE
+663 RIRLAVQSLSSPE
-677 TLRLLLGFSGQLSE
+677 TLRLLLGFAAQLGE
-691 ALTERELAQQRV
+691 ALIERELAHQRI
-703 SGSTSDEYQSLC
+703 SGSTSAEYRALS
-715 AKLQALQGRKPQLE
+715 AKLIAVQERKPQLE
-729 NEARTARDEAV
+729 TDARNARDAVV
-740 RAQTILS
+740 RAQTVLDRLTAECTAK
-747 GLLSD
+747 LLELEG
-752 CRAKREELQGM
+752 KRMVHQ
-763 RTTYD
+763 TS
-768 ACRGHADYDADFASD
+768 RGHADYDPGYASD
-783 RWDQLLEQ
+783 RWDSLLEQ
-791 FGENY
+791 FGDNY
-796 QAMAAHC
+796 QAMADHC
-803 ETNTKRCNA
+803 ESQSKRCNTA
-812 AVLRH
+812 IMRH
-817 VSQAQSL
+817 LGPAQTL

-836 SEEVISDW
+836 SDEVTSDW
-844 RKSKSWMEQQ
+844 RKSRAWMEQQ
-854 ITRLQNTELPQY
+854 VTRLQNTELPQY
-866 KDQAQEAYLAAQNTF
+866 KEQAQDAYLASQNTF

-954 IPAQF
+954 IPPQF

-990 INTDDPVSGVTKT
+990 IETDDPVTGVTKT

-1058 TSNIVATMR
+1058 TPNIVATMR

-1095 FEIMKDENRHVIQV
+1095 FEIMKDETRHVIQV
-1109 EEHRL
+1109 EERRV
-1114 SEATR
+1114 SEAMR
-1119 DQFREDMWEYHPELL
+1119 EQFREDMWEYHPELL

-1142 QEPVAHPAAATP
+1142 QEPIARPVATPAS

>member
-49 GANKNQ
+49 GANKNL
-55 MHFNAQADNKSHQ
+55 MHFNAQADAKSH

-75 YCLGQFGDTIEQC
+75 YCLGQFGDTIDQC
-88 ARPQATTYITLVW
+88 ARPQATTYVTLVW

-145 TVDGSTTPLPWS
+145 TVDGETMPLPWS

-217 VDQIVRNDVLEDRPT
+217 VDQIVRQDVLEDRPT
-232 NIAKFKQLVETFKRI
+232 NIARFKQLVETFKRI
-247 NLLVEGVELKIKQGQ
+247 NLLVEGVEQKIAQGL
-262 EVSKNFDAAMAEARK
+262 EVTKNFDAALVEARK

-290 ELSNAAH
+290 ELSNAAY
-297 EKLTGDKFAQE
+297 EKLTAEKFEQE
-308 EAVQKC
+308 EMVRKC
-314 NKASETADGA
+314 DKASETAAGA
-324 LQTLIR
+324 LQAWSR
-330 DIAESAALQNAH
+330 DVGQLTGLQLAH
-342 AGHAENAENAGAQLA
+342 ADHAENAGAQRDLA
-357 LEQAQ
+357 QAQ
-362 EKTTRRE
+362 EKTSRRE
-369 EELKR
+369 DELKR

-395 QPDFTL
+395 QPALAL
-401 AAQQLGDFSWEQN
+401 AAQQLGEFSWEQN
-414 RVDQDGLGQIIQGL
+414 QVDQNGLEQIIRGL
-428 RDTLQSAATHLETGH
+428 TETLKAAATHLNEEH
-443 DDVKE
+443 DVIKE
-448 QIQIAKARL
+448 QIRLAKERL
-457 KTIGMG
+457 TTIGLG

-485 ADHGLHPTP
+485 SDHGLHATP

-505 WQPTIE
+505 WQPAIE

-519 AILLRDKEEEGSAFD
+519 AILLRDMEEEDKAFD
-534 IYRALQGKRTIYGV
+534 IYRSLQGKRTIYGV
-548 KIVRTDKASP
+548 KIVRSDKARP
-558 GHGQP
+558 GQGQP

-577 VAVAYLRGKL
+577 VAVAYLRGQL
-587 GNLKRANTAQE
+587 GKLKRANTAQE

-621 RLVQEADLQ
+621 RLVPEADLQ
-630 IGAGAKGQVDG
+630 IGTGAKGQVDG
-641 LRAESRDLNRKVV
+641 LRTESRDLNRKVAN
-654 ELQEREGSI
+654 LQELEGSI

-677 TLRLLLGFSGQLSE
+677 TMRLLLGFAAQLSE
-691 ALTERELAQQRV
+691 ALTERELAHQRI
-703 SGSTSDEYQSLC
+703 SGSTSAEYQAIC
-715 AKLQALQGRKPQLE
+715 TKLLALQERKPQLE
-729 NEARTARDEAV
+729 SDARKARDAV
-740 RAQTILS
+740 VRGQTVLDR
-747 GLLSD
+747 LTEECKVKLQ
-752 CRAKREELQGM
+752 ELQGK
-763 RTTYD
+763 RSVHE
-768 ACRGHADYDADFASD
+768 ACRGHADYDPGFASD
-783 RWDQLLEQ
+783 RWDSLLEQ

-796 QAMAAHC
+796 QAMADHC
-803 ETNTKRCNA
+803 ENQSKRCNSA
-812 AVLRH
+812 MVRH
-817 VSQAQSL
+817 LGPAQTL

-836 SEEVISDW
+836 SDEVTSDW
-844 RKSKSWMEQQ
+844 RKAKAWMEQQ
-854 ITRLQNTELPQY
+854 ITRLQNTDLPQY
-866 KDQAQEAYLAAQNTF
+866 KDQAKEAYVASQNTF

-941 FGADGGLFGEPGE
+941 FGADGGLFGEPGA

-959 AELLREKTTTG
+959 EELLREKTTTG

-990 INTDDPVSGVTKT
+990 IETDDPVTGVTKA

-1058 TSNIVATMR
+1058 TPNIVATMR

-1095 FEIMKDENRHVIQV
+1095 FEIMKDETRHVIQV
-1109 EEHRL
+1109 EERRV
-1114 SEATR
+1114 SEAMR
-1119 DQFREDMWEYHPELL
+1119 EQFREDMWEYHPELL

-1142 QEPVAHPAAATP
+1142 QEPITRLGAAAP

>member
-75 YCLGQFGDTIEQC
+75 YCLGQYGDTIEQC

-120 GNEAEKVLGR
+120 SNEAEKVLGR
-130 YVIRGVELSMSEHLQ
+130 YVIRGVELNMSEHLQ
-145 TVDGSTTPLPWS
+145 TVDGATMPLPWS

-165 QSKVTGEEPLF
+165 QSKITGEEPLF
-176 DDGASYVKQVL
+176 DDGASYVKQLL

-232 NIAKFKQLVETFKRI
+232 NIARFKQLVETFKRI
-247 NLLVEGVELKIKQGQ
+247 NLLVEGVELKIKQGL
-262 EVSKNFDAAMAEARK
+262 EVSKNFDAALAEARK

-297 EKLTGDKFAQE
+297 EKLTGEKFDQE
-308 EAVQKC
+308 VLVGECTQ
-314 NKASETADGA
+314 ASTTADEA
-324 LQTLIR
+324 LAAWTL
-330 DIAESAALQNAH
+330 EEGQLTGLQRAH
-342 AGHAENAENAGAQLA
+342 ADHAENAGAQQDLA
-357 LEQAQ
+357 QAQ
-362 EKTTRRE
+362 VKTTRRE

-384 NASSNDLLAQW
+384 NASSNELMAQW
-395 QPDFTL
+395 QSAL
-401 AAQQLGDFSWEQN
+401 AMAAQQLGEFSWEQN
-414 RVDQDGLGQIIQGL
+414 RVDQDGLGQIVRGL
-428 RDTLQSAATHLETGH
+428 GDTLQSAATHLGKEY
-443 DDVKE
+443 DVVKE
-448 QIQIAKARL
+448 DIRLAKERL
-457 KTIGMG
+457 STIGLG
-463 MERANTNRAQV
+463 MERASTNRAQV
-474 SEPTA
+474 SESTA

-494 VCDLVKVTDPQ
+494 VCDLVRVTDPK
-505 WQPTIE
+505 WQPAIE
-511 AYLGRNVE
+511 AYLAKNVE
-519 AILLRDKEEEGSAFD
+519 AILLRDAEEEQRAFG
-534 IYRALQGKRTIYGV
+534 IYQALQGKRSIYGV
-548 KIVRTDKASP
+548 KIVRSDKARP
-558 GHGQP
+558 GQSQP

-621 RLVQEADLQ
+621 RLVPEADLQ

-641 LRAESRDLNRKVV
+641 LRAESRDLNRKVAD
-654 ELQEREGSI
+654 LQGRQGSI
-663 NRIRQAVQSLSSPE
+663 DRIRQAVQSLSSPE
-677 TLRLLLGFSGQLSE
+677 TLRLLLGFAAQLGE
-691 ALTERELAQQRV
+691 ALIEREVAHRRI
-703 SGSTSDEYQSLC
+703 SGSTSAEYQTLS
-715 AKLQALQGRKPQLE
+715 AKLIVVQERKPQLE
-729 NEARTARDEAV
+729 TDARNARDALV
-740 RAQTILS
+740 RAQTVLDR
-747 GLLSD
+747 LTKE
-752 CRAKREELQGM
+752 CTAKLMELQGK
-763 RTTYD
+763 RTD
-768 ACRGHADYDADFASD
+768 HEACRGHADYDAGYASD
-783 RWDQLLEQ
+783 RWDPLLEQ
-791 FGENY
+791 YGDNY
-796 QAMAAHC
+796 QAMADHC
-803 ETNTKRCNA
+803 ESQSKRCNA
-812 AVLRH
+812 SMMRH
-817 VSQAQSL
+817 LGPAQTL
-824 LGTFLTDHREAV
+824 LGIFLTDHREAV
-836 SEEVISDW
+836 SDEVTSDW
-844 RKSKSWMEQQ
+844 RKAKAWMEQQ
-854 ITRLQNTELPQY
+854 VSRLQNTELPQF
-866 KDQAQEAYLAAQNTF
+866 KDQAQEAYLASQNTF

-929 MPLKKFIENIAD
+929 MPLKKFIENISD

-990 INTDDPVSGVTKT
+990 IETDDPVTGVTKT

-1058 TSNIVATMR
+1058 TPNIVATMR

-1090 FLHRY
+1090 FLHCY
-1095 FEIMKDENRHVIQV
+1095 FEIMKDETRHVIQV
-1109 EEHRL
+1109 EERRV
-1114 SEATR
+1114 SEAMR
-1119 DQFREDMWEYHPELL
+1119 EQFREDMWEYHPELL

-1142 QEPVAHPAAATP
+1142 QEPIARPLASPAP

>member
-49 GANKNQ
+49 GANKNL
-55 MHFNAQADNKSHQ
+55 MHFNAQADTKSH

-75 YCLGQFGDTIEQC
+75 YCLGQYGDTIEQC
-88 ARPQATTYITLVW
+88 ARPQATTYVTLVW

-120 GNEAEKVLGR
+120 GNDVEKVLGR
-130 YVIRGVELSMSEHLQ
+130 YVIRGVELTMSEHLQ
-145 TVDGSTTPLPWS
+145 TVDGATMPLPWS

-176 DDGASYVKQVL
+176 DDGSSYVKQVL

-217 VDQIVRNDVLEDRPT
+217 VDQIVRQDVLEDRPT
-232 NIAKFKQLVETFKRI
+232 NIARFKQLVETFKRI
-247 NLLVEGVELKIKQGQ
+247 NQLVEGVEQKIAQGL
-262 EVSKNFDAAMAEARK
+262 EVTKNFDSALIEARK
-277 SATWTGLQASAAY
+277 SVTWTGLQASAAY
-290 ELSNAAH
+290 ELSSAAH
-297 EKLTGDKFAQE
+297 EKLTSEKFDQE
-308 EAVQKC
+308 EVLEKC
-314 NKASETADGA
+314 TQASASADQA
-324 LQTLIR
+324 LQDWAREVDRLT
-330 DIAESAALQNAH
+330 ALQLGH
-342 AGHAENAENAGAQLA
+342 ADHAENAVAQQALA
-357 LEQAQ
+357 QAQ
-362 EKTTRRE
+362 EKVSRRE
-369 EELKR
+369 ADLTSEL
-374 ELRNF
+374 LTF
-379 RQLLQ
+379 QQLLQ
-384 NASSNDLLAQW
+384 NASTNDLLAQW
-395 QPDFTL
+395 QPAL
-401 AAQQLGDFSWEQN
+401 ALGAQQLRQFSWEQN
-414 RVDQDGLGQIIQGL
+414 GVDQNWLGQLIRGL
-428 RDTLQSAATHLETGH
+428 AETLKSAAAHLTEEH
-443 DDVKE
+443 DAVKE
-448 QIQIAKARL
+448 QIRLAKERL
-457 KTIGMG
+457 ATIGLG
-463 MERANTNRAQV
+463 MERAKTNRAQV

-485 ADHGLHPTP
+485 SDHGLHPTP

-505 WQPTIE
+505 WQPAIE

-519 AILLRDKEEEGSAFD
+519 AILLRDKEEEGAAFD
-534 IYRALQGKRTIYGV
+534 IYRSLQGRRTIYGV
-548 KIVRTDKASP
+548 KIVRSDKARA
-558 GHGQP
+558 GQP
-563 AADTVASLIQGSNQ
+563 AADTVASLIQGNNQ
-577 VAVAYLRGKL
+577 EAVIYLRGKL
-587 GNLKRANTAQE
+587 GNLLRAHTAQE

-621 RLVQEADLQ
+621 KLVPEADLQ

-641 LRAESRDLNRKVV
+641 LRFESRDLNRKVV
-654 ELQEREGSI
+654 GLQEREGSI
-663 NRIRQAVQSLSSPE
+663 NRIRQAIQSLSSPE
-677 TLRLLLGFSGQLSE
+677 TLRLLLASAGQLGE
-691 ALTERELAQQRV
+691 ALTERDLANQRI
-703 SGSTSDEYQSLC
+703 SGSTSAEYRALC
-715 AKLQALQGRKPQLE
+715 SKLLALQERKPQLE
-729 NEARTARDEAV
+729 TDARDARDAVV
-740 RAQTILS
+740 RAQTILDS
-747 GLLSD
+747 LTTECQSKHLEVQE
-752 CRAKREELQGM
+752 KRSVHQ
-763 RTTYD
+763 
-768 ACRGHADYDADFASD
+768 ACRGHADYDPAFASD
-783 RWDQLLEQ
+783 RWDSLLEQ
-791 FGENY
+791 FGESY
-796 QAMAAHC
+796 QEMTDHC
-803 ETNTKRCNA
+803 ESQSKRCNSA
-812 AVLRH
+812 MVRH
-817 VSQAQSL
+817 LGPAQTL

-836 SEEVISDW
+836 SDEVTSDW
-844 RKSKSWMEQQ
+844 RKAMIWMAQHVAK
-854 ITRLQNTELPQY
+854 LQNTELPQY
-866 KDQAQEAYLAAQNTF
+866 KEQAKEAYVASQNTF

-891 NLKYQTTTFK
+891 NLRYQTTTFK

-906 LKASPAFTN
+906 LRASPAFTN

-929 MPLKKFIENIAD
+929 LPLKKFIENIAD
-941 FGADGGLFGEPGE
+941 FGADGGLFGEPGA

-959 AELLREKTTTG
+959 EELLREKTAVG

-990 INTDDPVSGVTKT
+990 IETDDPVTGVTKT

-1058 TSNIVATMR
+1058 TPNIVATMR

-1095 FEIMKDENRHVIQV
+1095 FEIMKDETRHVIQV
-1109 EEHRL
+1109 EERRV
-1114 SEATR
+1114 SEAMR
-1119 DQFREDMWEYHPELL
+1119 EQFREDMWEYHPELL

-1142 QEPVAHPAAATP
+1142 QEPIARTAALPTP

>member
-49 GANKNQ
+49 GANKNL
-55 MHFNAQADNKSHQ
+55 MHFNAQADAKPH

-75 YCLGQFGDTIEQC
+75 YCLGQFGDTIDQC
-88 ARPQATTYITLVW
+88 ARPQATTYVTLVW

-145 TVDGSTTPLPWS
+145 TVDGETMPLPWS

-217 VDQIVRNDVLEDRPT
+217 VDQIVRQDVLEDRPT
-232 NIAKFKQLVETFKRI
+232 NIARFKQLVETFKRI
-247 NLLVEGVELKIKQGQ
+247 SQLVEGVEQKIAQGQ
-262 EVSKNFDAAMAEARK
+262 KVSESFDAALVEARK
-277 SATWTGLQASAAY
+277 SATWTGLQASAAF
-290 ELSNAAH
+290 EMCNAEH
-297 EKLTGDKFAQE
+297 ERLAADRFAQDE
-308 EAVQKC
+308 VFGQRKVEREHAKV
-314 NKASETADGA
+314 A
-324 LQTLIR
+324 LDELDR
-330 DIAESAALQNAH
+330 EFAHLAGLQLAH
-342 AGHAENAENAGAQLA
+342 ADHAENAGAQLA
-357 LEQAQ
+357 LKQAQ
-362 EKTTRRE
+362 DKVGRRE
-369 EELKR
+369 ADLKS
-374 ELRNF
+374 ELRTF
-379 RQLLQ
+379 QLMLQ
-384 NASSNDLLAQW
+384 NAITSDLLTEW
-395 QPDFTL
+395 QPGLAL
-401 AAQQLGDFSWEQN
+401 AAQQLSQFTWEKNQ
-414 RVDQDGLGQIIQGL
+414 VD
-428 RDTLQSAATHLETGH
+428 RDSLVKILQSLAEPLKAASVHLTQQHEAI
-443 DDVKE
+443 KE
-448 QIQIAKARL
+448 QIETAEDRL
-457 KTIGMG
+457 RTIGLG

-474 SEPTA
+474 SDSTGN
-479 RLMHEF
+479 LIHEF
-485 ADHGLHPTP
+485 LDHGLHPTP
-494 VCDLVKVTDPQ
+494 VCDLVRVTDPK
-505 WQPTIE
+505 WQPVIE
-511 AYLGRNVE
+511 AYLGKNVE
-519 AILLRDKEEEGSAFD
+519 ALLLRETEEDAAFD
-534 IYRALQGKRTIYGV
+534 IYRSLQGKRSIYGV
-548 KIVRTDKASP
+548 KIVRSARARTGSA
-558 GHGQP
+558 QP
-563 AADTVASLIQGSNQ
+563 ATDTVASLIQGSNL

-598 ALRGERTLTLDGML
+598 ALHGERTLTLDGML

-621 RLVQEADLQ
+621 KLVPEADLQ
-630 IGAGAKGQVDG
+630 IGAGAKGQVDT
-641 LRAESRDLNRKVV
+641 LKSESRELNRRVAAWHR
-654 ELQEREGSI
+654 REGDI
-663 NRIRQAVQSLSSPE
+663 NHMRQAVQRMASPD
-677 TLRLLLGFSGQLSE
+677 TKRLLLGFADQLGE
-691 ALTERELAQQRV
+691 ALAERALANQRIA
-703 SGSTSDEYQSLC
+703 GSTSAEYQAICENLI
-715 AKLQALQGRKPQLE
+715 ALQSRRPELE
-729 NEARTARDEAV
+729 DAAGKARDAAV
-740 RAQTILS
+740 RAETELN
-747 GLLSD
+747 GLQKAFDANLIV
-752 CRAKREELQGM
+752 LQGKQLA
-763 RTTYD
+763 YE
-768 ACRGHADYDADFASD
+768 ACRSHEDYDPAFASD
-783 RWDQLLEQ
+783 RWDPLLEQ
-791 FGENY
+791 FGDNY
-796 QAMAAHC
+796 QGMAEHC
-803 ETNTKRCNA
+803 ETQAKRSNNSM
-812 AVLRH
+812 LRH
-817 VSQAQSL
+817 LGQAQTL
-824 LGTFLTDHREAV
+824 LGTFQTEHREAV
-836 SEEVISDW
+836 SDEVTSDW
-844 RKSKSWMEQQ
+844 RKAKAWMEQQ
-854 ITRLQNTELPQY
+854 VARLQNTELPSY
-866 KDQAQEAYLAAQNTF
+866 KEQAKEAYLASQNTF

-929 MPLKKFIENIAD
+929 LPLKKFIENVAD
-941 FGADGGLFGEPGE
+941 FGADGGLFGEPGA

-959 AELLREKTTTG
+959 EELLREKTTTG

-990 INTDDPVSGVTKT
+990 IETDDPVTAVTKT

-1058 TSNIVATMR
+1058 TPNIVATMR

-1072 GLQVLL
+1072 GLQVLM

-1095 FEIMKDENRHVIQV
+1095 FEIMKDETRHVIQV
-1109 EEHRL
+1109 EERRV
-1114 SEATR
+1114 SEAMR
-1119 DQFREDMWEYHPELL
+1119 EQFREDMWEYHPELL
-1134 EAELLAVR
+1134 EAELLVVR
-1142 QEPVAHPAAATP
+1142 QEPITRLGAAAP

>member
-75 YCLGQFGDTIEQC
+75 YCLGQYGDTIEQC
-88 ARPQATTYITLVW
+88 ARQQATTYITLVW

-120 GNEAEKVLGR
+120 SNEAEKVLGR

-145 TVDGSTTPLPWS
+145 TVDGATMPLPWS

-165 QSKVTGEEPLF
+165 QSKVTGEGPLF

-194 GPASYDAFA
+194 GSASYDAFA

-217 VDQIVRNDVLEDRPT
+217 VDQIVRQDVLEDRPT
-232 NIAKFKQLVETFKRI
+232 NIARFKQLVETFKRI
-247 NLLVEGVELKIKQGQ
+247 NLLVGGVEQKIKQGL
-262 EVSKNFDAAMAEARK
+262 EVSKNFDAALAEARK
-277 SATWTGLQASAAY
+277 SATWTALQTSAAY

-297 EKLTGDKFAQE
+297 EKLTGEKFDQE
-308 EAVQKC
+308 VVVGASTQASTKADEAVVAWTREVGQL
-314 NKASETADGA
+314 SG
-324 LQTLIR
+324 LQR
-330 DIAESAALQNAH
+330 AH
-342 AGHAENAENAGAQLA
+342 ADHAENAGAQQDLA
-357 LEQAQ
+357 QAQ
-362 EKTTRRE
+362 EKSTRRE
-369 EELKR
+369 EDLKR

-395 QPDFTL
+395 QPEL
-401 AAQQLGDFSWEQN
+401 ALAVQRLRDFSWEQN
-414 RVDQDGLGQIIQGL
+414 RVDQDALGQIIQDLGE
-428 RDTLQSAATHLETGH
+428 TLKAAGTHLNEEH
-443 DDVKE
+443 DVVKE
-448 QIQIAKARL
+448 QIRL
-457 KTIGMG
+457 ATERLSTIGLG

-485 ADHGLHPTP
+485 AEHGLHPTP
-494 VCDLVKVTDPQ
+494 VCDLVKVTDLK
-505 WQPTIE
+505 WQPAIE
-511 AYLGRNVE
+511 AYLARNVE
-519 AILLRDKEEEGSAFD
+519 AILLRDLEEEQKAFG
-534 IYRALQGKRTIYGV
+534 IYQALQGKRTIYGV
-548 KIVRTDKASP
+548 KIVRSDKARP
-558 GHGQP
+558 GQGQP

-621 RLVQEADLQ
+621 RLVPEADLQ

-641 LRAESRDLNRKVV
+641 LRAESRDLNRKVAD
-654 ELQEREGSI
+654 LQGRQGDIE
-663 NRIRQAVQSLSSPE
+663 RIRLAVQSLSSPE
-677 TLRLLLGFSGQLSE
+677 TLRLLLGVAAQLGE
-691 ALTERELAQQRV
+691 ALIERELAHQRI
-703 SGSTSDEYQSLC
+703 SGSTSAEYQALS
-715 AKLQALQGRKPQLE
+715 AKLIAVQERKPQLE
-729 NEARTARDEAV
+729 TDARNARDAVV
-740 RAQTILS
+740 RAQTVLDRLTKECAAK
-747 GLLSD
+747 LL
-752 CRAKREELQGM
+752 ELQGK
-763 RTTYD
+763 RTAHE
-768 ACRGHADYDADFASD
+768 ACRGHADYDPGYASD
-783 RWDQLLEQ
+783 RWDPLLEQ
-791 FGENY
+791 YGDNY
-796 QAMAAHC
+796 QAMADHC
-803 ETNTKRCNA
+803 ESQSKRCNGSM
-812 AVLRH
+812 VRH
-817 VSQAQSL
+817 LGPAQTL

-836 SEEVISDW
+836 SDEVTSDW
-844 RKSKSWMEQQ
+844 RQAKAWMEQQ
-854 ITRLQNTELPQY
+854 VNRLQNTELPQY
-866 KDQAQEAYLAAQNTF
+866 KDQAQEAYLASQNTF

-915 GERYQFQAKVRPDL
+915 GERYQFQAKIRPDL

-954 IPAQF
+954 IPPQF

-990 INTDDPVSGVTKT
+990 IETDDPVTGVTKT

-1058 TSNIVATMR
+1058 TPNIVATMR

-1095 FEIMKDENRHVIQV
+1095 FEIMKDETRHVIHV
-1109 EEHRL
+1109 EERRV
-1114 SEATR
+1114 SEAMR
-1119 DQFREDMWEYHPELL
+1119 EQFREDMWEYHPELL
-1134 EAELLAVR
+1134 EAELQAVR
-1142 QEPVAHPAAATP
+1142 QEPIARPVASPAP

>member
-49 GANKNQ
+49 GANKNL
-55 MHFNAQADNKSHQ
+55 MHFNAQADAKSH

-75 YCLGQFGDTIEQC
+75 YCLGQYGDTIEQC
-88 ARPQATTYITLVW
+88 ARPLATTYVTLVW

-130 YVIRGVELSMSEHLQ
+130 YVIRGVELSMSDHLQ
-145 TVDGSTTPLPWS
+145 TVDGATIPLPWS

-176 DDGASYVKQVL
+176 DDGASYVKQML

-217 VDQIVRNDVLEDRPT
+217 VDQIVRQDVLEDRPT
-232 NIAKFKQLVETFKRI
+232 NIARFKQLVETFKRI
-247 NLLVEGVELKIKQGQ
+247 NQLVEGVEQKIAQGL
-262 EVSKNFDAAMAEARK
+262 EVTKNFDSALVEARK
-277 SATWTGLQASAAY
+277 SVTWTGLQASAAY
-290 ELSNAAH
+290 ELSNAAY
-297 EKLTGDKFAQE
+297 EKLTAEKFDQKK
-308 EAVQKC
+308 VVGKC
-314 NKASETADGA
+314 NQASATADGA
-324 LQTLIR
+324 LQAWNREVAQLT
-330 DIAESAALQNAH
+330 ALQLAH
-342 AGHAENAENAGAQLA
+342 ADHSENAGAQQA
-357 LEQAQ
+357 MAQAQ

-369 EELKR
+369 TDLKR

-379 RQLLQ
+379 QQLLQ

-395 QPDFTL
+395 QPALVL
-401 AAQQLGDFSWEQN
+401 AAKQLSQFSWEQN
-414 RVDQDGLGQIIQGL
+414 WVDQDGLGQIILGL
-428 RDTLQSAATHLETGH
+428 GETLKSASTHLDAEH

-448 QIQIAKARL
+448 QIRLAKERL
-457 KTIGMG
+457 NTIELGMK
-463 MERANTNRAQV
+463 RANTNRAQV

-485 ADHGLHPTP
+485 SDHGLHATP

-505 WQPTIE
+505 WQPAIE

-519 AILLRDKEEEGSAFD
+519 AILLRDKEEEDKAFD
-534 IYRALQGKRTIYGV
+534 IYRSLQGKRSIYGV
-548 KIVRTDKASP
+548 KIVRSDKAHP

-563 AADTVASLIQGSNQ
+563 AADTVASLVQGSNQ

-598 ALRGERTLTLDGML
+598 ALQGERTLTLDGML
-612 VGPGDFERL
+612 AGPGDFERL
-621 RLVQEADLQ
+621 KLVPEADLQ
-630 IGAGAKGQVDG
+630 IGSGAKGQVDG
-641 LRAESRDLNRKVV
+641 LRAESRILNRQVAD
-654 ELQEREGSI
+654 LQEREESI
-663 NRIRQAVQSLSSPE
+663 NRIRQAIQSLSSPE
-677 TLRLLLGFSGQLSE
+677 TLRLLLGYAQHLNE
-691 ALTERELAQQRV
+691 ALAEKELANQRL
-703 SGSTSDEYQSLC
+703 SGSTSAEYQ
-715 AKLQALQGRKPQLE
+715 ALSAELAALRERKQPLE
-729 NEARTARDEAV
+729 NDARVARDKAV
-740 RAQTILS
+740 QAQTILD
-747 GLLSD
+747 GLVTA
-752 CRAKREELQGM
+752 CQAKLEELQGK
-763 RTTYD
+763 RSTYE
-768 ACRGHADYDADFASD
+768 ACRAHADYDPGFASD
-783 RWDQLLEQ
+783 RWDPLLKQ
-791 FGENY
+791 FGDSF
-796 QAMAAHC
+796 QSMADFC
-803 ETNTKRCNA
+803 KKESERCNKA
-812 AVLRH
+812 MSRH
-817 VSQAQSL
+817 LGPAQTL
-824 LGTFLTDHREAV
+824 LGSFLTDHREAV
-836 SEEVISDW
+836 SDEVMSDW
-844 RKSKSWMEQQ
+844 RKGKAWMEQQ
-854 ITRLQNTELPQY
+854 IARLQNTELPQY
-866 KDQAQEAYLAAQNTF
+866 KEQAQEAYLASQNTF

-929 MPLKKFIENIAD
+929 LLLKKFIENIAD
-941 FGADGGLFGEPGE
+941 FGADGGLFGEPGA
-954 IPAQF
+954 IPVQF
-959 AELLREKTTTG
+959 EELLREKTTAG

-990 INTDDPVSGVTKT
+990 IETDDPVTGVTKT

-1058 TSNIVATMR
+1058 TPNIVATMR

-1095 FEIMKDENRHVIQV
+1095 FEIMKDETRHVIQV
-1109 EEHRL
+1109 EERRV
-1114 SEATR
+1114 SEAMR
-1119 DQFREDMWEYHPELL
+1119 EQFREDMWEYHPELL

-1142 QEPVAHPAAATP
+1142 QEPIARTAVTPIP

>member
-49 GANKNQ
+49 GANKNL

-75 YCLGQFGDTIEQC
+75 YCLGQYGDTIEQC

-120 GNEAEKVLGR
+120 GNESEKVLGR

-145 TVDGSTTPLPWS
+145 TADGAIMPLPWS

-165 QSKVTGEEPLF
+165 QSKVSGEEPLF

-232 NIAKFKQLVETFKRI
+232 NIARFKQLVETFKRI
-247 NLLVEGVELKIKQGQ
+247 NILVEGVELKIKQGQ
-262 EVSKNFDAAMAEARK
+262 EVSKNFDAALAEARK
-277 SATWTGLQASAAY
+277 SATLTGLQASAAY
-290 ELSNAAH
+290 ELCNAAH
-297 EKLTGDKFAQE
+297 DKLMGEKLDQEGVVDECTQASTKANEALAAWTLEEGQLTG
-308 EAVQKC
+308 
-314 NKASETADGA
+314 
-324 LQTLIR
+324 LQR
-330 DIAESAALQNAH
+330 AH
-342 AGHAENAENAGAQLA
+342 ADHAENAGAQLA

-362 EKTTRRE
+362 AKTSRQE
-369 EELKR
+369 EVLKA

-379 RQLLQ
+379 WQLLQ
-384 NASSNDLLAQW
+384 NASFNDLLAQW
-395 QPDFTL
+395 QPAL
-401 AAQQLGDFSWEQN
+401 AQATQQLSAFSWEKN
-414 RVDQDGLGQIIQGL
+414 RIDQDALGQIIQDLGK
-428 RDTLQSAATHLETGH
+428 TLKIAGAHLDEEH
-443 DDVKE
+443 DVVKE
-448 QIQIAKARL
+448 KIRLAKERL
-457 KTIGMG
+457 NTIGLG

-474 SEPTA
+474 STPTA
-479 RLMHEF
+479 LLMHEF

-494 VCDLVKVTDPQ
+494 VCDLVKVTDPK
-505 WQPTIE
+505 WQPAIE
-511 AYLGRNVE
+511 AYLAKNVE
-519 AILLRDKEEEGSAFD
+519 AILLRDSEEEEKAFG
-534 IYRALQGKRTIYGV
+534 IYQALQGKRSIYGV
-548 KIVRTDKASP
+548 KIVRSDRARPVHT
-558 GHGQP
+558 QP
-563 AADTVASLIQGSNQ
+563 ATDTVASLIQGSNQ

-587 GNLKRANTAQE
+587 GNLKRANSAQE
-598 ALRGERTLTLDGML
+598 ALRGERTLTLAGML

-621 RLVQEADLQ
+621 RLVPEADLQ

-641 LRAESRDLNRKVV
+641 LRAESRELNRKVAD
-654 ELQEREGSI
+654 LNERQGDI
-663 NRIRQAVQSLSSPE
+663 DRIRQAVQSLASPE
-677 TLRLLLGFSGQLSE
+677 TLRLLLGFAAQLSE
-691 ALTERELAQQRV
+691 ALTERELAQQRIA
-703 SGSTSDEYQSLC
+703 GSTSAEYQALC
-715 AKLQALQGRKPQLE
+715 AKLQALRERKQQLE
-729 NEARTARDEAV
+729 KDARDARDAFV
-740 RAQTILS
+740 RAKMELDRLIKECS
-747 GLLSD
+747 AKLL
-752 CRAKREELQGM
+752 ELQGK
-763 RTTYD
+763 RTVHET
-768 ACRGHADYDADFASD
+768 CRGHADYDPEYASD
-783 RWDQLLEQ
+783 RWDALLELH
-791 FGENY
+791 GDNY
-796 QAMAAHC
+796 QAMADQC
-803 ETNTKRCNA
+803 ESQAKRCNA
-812 AVLRH
+812 SMTRH
-817 VSQAQSL
+817 LGPAQTL
-824 LGTFLTDHREAV
+824 LGTFLTEHREAV
-836 SEEVISDW
+836 SDEVMSDW
-844 RKSKSWMEQQ
+844 RKAKTWMEQQ
-854 ITRLQNTELPQY
+854 VTRLQNTELPQY
-866 KDQAQEAYLAAQNTF
+866 KAQAQEAYLASQNTF

-929 MPLKKFIENIAD
+929 LPLKKFIENIAD
-941 FGADGGLFGEPGE
+941 FGTEGGLFGEPGE
-954 IPAQF
+954 IPTQF
-959 AELLREKTTTG
+959 AELLREKTASG

-990 INTDDPVSGVTKT
+990 IETDDPVTGVTKT

-1058 TSNIVATMR
+1058 TPNIVATMR
-1067 YLEKL
+1067 YLEEL

-1095 FEIMKDENRHVIQV
+1095 FEIMKDETRHVIHV
-1109 EEHRL
+1109 EERRV
-1114 SEATR
+1114 SEAMR
-1119 DQFREDMWEYHPELL
+1119 EQFREDMWEYHPELL

-1142 QEPVAHPAAATP
+1142 QEPISRSAATP

>member
-49 GANKNQ
+49 GANKNL
-55 MHFNAQADNKSHQ
+55 MHFNAQADAKSH

-75 YCLGQFGDTIEQC
+75 YCLGQYGDTIEQC
-88 ARPQATTYITLVW
+88 ARPQATTYVTLVW

-145 TVDGSTTPLPWS
+145 TVDGATTPLPWS

-262 EVSKNFDAAMAEARK
+262 EVSKNFEAALVEARK
-277 SATWTGLQASAAY
+277 STTWIGLQASASY

-297 EKLTGDKFAQE
+297 EKLTAEKLDQE
-308 EAVQKC
+308 EVLQKC
-314 NKASETADGA
+314 DKASETTNKVLQA
-324 LQTLIR
+324 LNR
-330 DIAESAALQNAH
+330 DIADSTALQSAH
-342 AGHAENAENAGAQLA
+342 ADHAENAGAQQA
-357 LEQAQ
+357 LVQTQ
-362 EKTTRRE
+362 EKSARIE
-369 EELKR
+369 DVLKT

-395 QPDFTL
+395 QPEL
-401 AAQQLGDFSWEQN
+401 ALVAQQLDDFSWEQSQ
-414 RVDQDGLGQIIQGL
+414 VDQDGLGQIVRGL
-428 RDTLQSAATHLETGH
+428 GDTLQAAAKHLGKQH
-443 DDVKE
+443 DVVKE
-448 QIQIAKARL
+448 DIRIATERL
-457 KTIGMG
+457 STISLG

-485 ADHGLHPTP
+485 ADHGLHPIP
-494 VCDLVKVTDPQ
+494 VCDLVKVTDPK
-505 WQPTIE
+505 WQPAIE
-511 AYLGRNVE
+511 AYLAKNVE
-519 AILLRDKEEEGSAFD
+519 AILLRDSEEEQKAFG
-534 IYRALQGKRTIYGV
+534 IYQALQGKRSIYGV
-548 KIVRTDKASP
+548 KIVRSDRARP
-558 GHGQP
+558 GQGQP
-563 AADTVASLIQGSNQ
+563 ATDTVGSLIQGSNQ

-587 GNLKRANTAQE
+587 GNLKRANTAAE

-612 VGPGDFERL
+612 VGPNDFERL
-621 RLVQEADLQ
+621 RLVPEADLQ

-654 ELQEREGSI
+654 GLQERERAIS
-663 NRIRQAVQSLSSPE
+663 RIHQAVQSLSSPE
-677 TLRLLLGFSGQLSE
+677 TLRLLLGFAGQLGE
-691 ALTERELAQQRV
+691 ALTEKELAHKRL
-703 SGSTSDEYQSLC
+703 SGSTSAEYQALS
-715 AKLQALQGRKPQLE
+715 AKLLALQERKPQLE
-729 NEARTARDEAV
+729 TDARKARDAVV
-740 RAQTILS
+740 RAQTVLDRLTEECTAK
-747 GLLSD
+747 LL
-752 CRAKREELQGM
+752 ELQNK
-763 RTTYD
+763 RTVHET
-768 ACRGHADYDADFASD
+768 CRGHADYDPEYASD
-783 RWDQLLEQ
+783 RWDSLLEQ
-791 FGENY
+791 YGDNY
-796 QAMAAHC
+796 PAMADHC
-803 ETNTKRCNA
+803 ESQSKRCNA
-812 AVLRH
+812 SMVRH
-817 VSQAQSL
+817 LGPAQTL

-836 SEEVISDW
+836 SDEVTSDW
-844 RKSKSWMEQQ
+844 RKAKAWMEQQ
-854 ITRLQNTELPQY
+854 VTRLQNTELPLY
-866 KDQAQEAYLAAQNTF
+866 KDQAQEAYLASQNTF

-990 INTDDPVSGVTKT
+990 IETDDPVTGVTKT

-1058 TSNIVATMR
+1058 TPNIVATMR

-1095 FEIMKDENRHVIQV
+1095 FEIMKDETRHVIQV
-1109 EEHRL
+1109 EERRV
-1114 SEATR
+1114 SEAMR
-1119 DQFREDMWEYHPELL
+1119 EQFREDMWEYHPELL

-1142 QEPVAHPAAATP
+1142 QEPISRPAAATP

>member
-75 YCLGQFGDTIEQC
+75 YCLGQYGDTIEQC

-120 GNEAEKVLGR
+120 SNEAEKVLGR

-145 TVDGSTTPLPWS
+145 TVDGATMPLPWS

-232 NIAKFKQLVETFKRI
+232 NIARFKQLVETFKRI
-247 NLLVEGVELKIKQGQ
+247 NLLVEGVEIKIKQGQ
-262 EVSKNFDAAMAEARK
+262 EVSKNFEAALAEARK

-297 EKLTGDKFAQE
+297 EMLTGQKFDQE
-308 EAVQKC
+308 GVFEEC
-314 NKASETADGA
+314 TKASTKADQVLEAWTREVAQLSG
-324 LQTLIR
+324 LQ
-330 DIAESAALQNAH
+330 QAH
-342 AGHAENAENAGAQLA
+342 ADHAENAGAQQDLA
-357 LEQAQ
+357 QAQ
-362 EKTTRRE
+362 IKTARQE
-369 EELKR
+369 QELKA
-374 ELRNF
+374 ELRSF

-395 QPDFTL
+395 QPAL
-401 AAQQLGDFSWEQN
+401 AQAAQQLGAFSWEQN
-414 RVDQDGLGQIIQGL
+414 QVDQDELGQII
-428 RDTLQSAATHLETGH
+428 RDLGETLKAAGAHLTEEH
-443 DDVKE
+443 DVIKE
-448 QIQIAKARL
+448 QLRIAKERL
-457 KTIGMG
+457 TTIGLG

-474 SEPTA
+474 STPTA
-479 RLMHEF
+479 LLMHEF

-494 VCDLVKVTDPQ
+494 VCDLVKVTDPK
-505 WQPTIE
+505 WQPAIE
-511 AYLGRNVE
+511 AYLAKNVE
-519 AILLRDKEEEGSAFD
+519 AILLRDSQEEERAFG
-534 IYRALQGKRTIYGV
+534 IYQSLQGKRSIYGV
-548 KIVRTDKASP
+548 KIVRSDRARP
-558 GHGQP
+558 GQGQP
-563 AADTVASLIQGSNQ
+563 AADTAASLIQGSNQ

-587 GNLKRANTAQE
+587 GNLKRANSAQE

-621 RLVQEADLQ
+621 RLVPEADLQ

-641 LRAESRDLNRKVV
+641 LRAESRKLNQQVADLQGR
-654 ELQEREGSI
+654 QGDI
-663 NRIRQAVQSLSSPE
+663 DRIRLAVQSLSSPE
-677 TLRLLLGFSGQLSE
+677 TLRLLLGSARQLGE
-691 ALTERELAQQRV
+691 ALTERELAEKRIA
-703 SGSTSDEYQSLC
+703 GSTSAEYQALS
-715 AKLQALQGRKPQLE
+715 AKLRELQARKPQLDTDS
-729 NEARTARDEAV
+729 RKARDAVV
-740 RAQTILS
+740 RAETELER
-747 GLLSD
+747 LTRE
-752 CRAKREELQGM
+752 CAAKLQELQGK
-763 RTTYD
+763 RTVHET
-768 ACRGHADYDADFASD
+768 CRSHADYDPEYASD
-783 RWDQLLEQ
+783 RWDALLEQ
-791 FGENY
+791 YGDDY
-796 QAMAAHC
+796 QAMANQC
-803 ETNTKRCNA
+803 ETQSRRCNTA
-812 AVLRH
+812 MTRH
-817 VSQAQSL
+817 LGPAQTL
-824 LGTFLTDHREAV
+824 LGTFLTEHREAI
-836 SEEVISDW
+836 SDEVTSDW
-844 RKSKSWMEQQ
+844 RKAKEWMEQQ
-854 ITRLQNTELPQY
+854 VSRLQNTELPQY
-866 KDQAQEAYLAAQNTF
+866 KAQAQEAYLASQNTF

-901 RLNDA
+901 RLNAA

-941 FGADGGLFGEPGE
+941 FGADGSLFGDAGE
-954 IPAQF
+954 IPTQF

-970 NAAVKS
+970 NAAVNS

-990 INTDDPVSGVTKT
+990 IETDDPVTGVTKT

-1058 TSNIVATMR
+1058 TPNIVATMR

-1095 FEIMKDENRHVIQV
+1095 FEIMKDETRHVIHV
-1109 EEHRL
+1109 EERRV
-1114 SEATR
+1114 SEAMR
-1119 DQFREDMWEYHPELL
+1119 EQFREDMWEYHPELL
-1134 EAELLAVR
+1134 ETELLAVR
-1142 QEPVAHPAAATP
+1142 QESIAQPADATP

>member
-75 YCLGQFGDTIEQC
+75 YCLGQYGDTIEQC
-88 ARPQATTYITLVW
+88 ARQQATTYITLVW

-120 GNEAEKVLGR
+120 SNEAEKVLGR

-145 TVDGSTTPLPWS
+145 TVDGETMPLPWS

-217 VDQIVRNDVLEDRPT
+217 VDQIVRQDVLEDRPT
-232 NIAKFKQLVETFKRI
+232 NIARFKQLVETFKRI
-247 NLLVEGVELKIKQGQ
+247 NLLVEGVEKKIKQGLG
-262 EVSKNFDAAMAEARK
+262 VSKNFDAALVEARK

-297 EKLTGDKFAQE
+297 EKLTAEQFAQDDVVE
-308 EAVQKC
+308 TCTQATK
-314 NKASETADGA
+314 TADTA
-324 LQTLIR
+324 VNAWNQEVTRLTHLQL
-330 DIAESAALQNAH
+330 AH
-342 AGHAENAENAGAQLA
+342 ADHAENAGAQQALA
-357 LEQAQ
+357 LAR
-362 EKTTRRE
+362 EKTALRE
-369 EELKR
+369 SDLKSELGSY
-374 ELRNF
+374 
-379 RQLLQ
+379 QHMLQ
-384 NASSNDLLAQW
+384 NMSADDLLAQW
-395 QPDFTL
+395 QPALAVSVQQFREFT
-401 AAQQLGDFSWEQN
+401 WEQN
-414 RVDQDGLGQIIQGL
+414 KVDQDGLEKIIQGVVG
-428 RDTLQSAATHLETGH
+428 TLKPASGHLNAQFEAN
-443 DDVKE
+443 KE
-448 QIQIAKARL
+448 QIQIAGDRISTIRL
-457 KTIGMG
+457 G

-485 ADHGLHPTP
+485 VDQGLHPTP
-494 VCDLVKVTDPQ
+494 VCDLVKVTDPK
-505 WQPTIE
+505 WQPAIE
-511 AYLGRNVE
+511 SYLAKNVE
-519 AILLRDKEEEGSAFD
+519 AILLRDSVEEEEAFG
-534 IYRALQGKRTIYGV
+534 IYQALQGKRTIYGV
-548 KIVRTDKASP
+548 KIVRSEKARL
-558 GHGQP
+558 GQVQP

-641 LRAESRDLNRKVV
+641 LTIESRILSAKMI
-654 ELQEREGSI
+654 ELKKREGSI
-663 NRIRQAVQSLSSPE
+663 SRIRLAIQSLSSPE
-677 TLRLLLGFSGQLSE
+677 TLRLLLGYAKQLGE
-691 ALTERELAQQRV
+691 ALTENELANQRL
-703 SGSTSDEYQSLC
+703 SGSTSAEYQ
-715 AKLQALQGRKPQLE
+715 ALSAELAGLREDKNPLE
-729 NEARTARDEAV
+729 SAAREARDKRV
-740 RAQTILS
+740 QAQTILER
-747 GLLSD
+747 LIVECQNKL
-752 CRAKREELQGM
+752 EELKGK
-763 RTTYD
+763 RSAHETI
-768 ACRGHADYDADFASD
+768 RGHADYDPGFASD
-783 RWDQLLEQ
+783 RWDPLLEQ
-791 FGENY
+791 FGDKY
-796 QAMAAHC
+796 QAMADHC
-803 ETNTKRCNA
+803 EFQSKRCNTA
-812 AVLRH
+812 MVRH
-817 VSQAQSL
+817 LGPAQTL

-836 SEEVISDW
+836 SDEVTSDW
-844 RKSKSWMEQQ
+844 RKAKAWMEQQ
-854 ITRLQNTELPQY
+854 VTRLQNTELPQY
-866 KDQAQEAYLAAQNTF
+866 KDQAQEAYLASQNTF

-906 LKASPAFTN
+906 LKASPAFAN
-915 GERYQFQAKVRPDL
+915 GERYQFQAKIRPDL

-990 INTDDPVSGVTKT
+990 IETDDPVTGVTKI

-1058 TSNIVATMR
+1058 TPNIVATMR

-1095 FEIMKDENRHVIQV
+1095 FEIMKDETRHVIQV
-1109 EEHRL
+1109 EERRV
-1114 SEATR
+1114 SEAMR
-1119 DQFREDMWEYHPELL
+1119 EQFREDMWEYHPELL

-1142 QEPVAHPAAATP
+1142 QEPIARTVAATS

>member
-75 YCLGQFGDTIEQC
+75 YCLGQYGDTIEQC
-88 ARPQATTYITLVW
+88 ARQQATTYITLVW

-120 GNEAEKVLGR
+120 SNEAEKVLGR

-145 TVDGSTTPLPWS
+145 TVDRATMPLPWS
-157 SFRHRLLE
+157 SFRHRLLG

-217 VDQIVRNDVLEDRPT
+217 VDQIVRQDVLEDRPT
-232 NIAKFKQLVETFKRI
+232 NIARFKQLVETFKRI
-247 NLLVEGVELKIKQGQ
+247 NLLVEGVEKKIKQGL
-262 EVSKNFDAAMAEARK
+262 EVSKNFDAALAEARK
-277 SATWTGLQASAAY
+277 SATWTGLHASAAY

-297 EKLTGDKFAQE
+297 EKLTVEKSDQE
-308 EAVQKC
+308 VVVGECTQASTKAYEALAAWTREVGQL
-314 NKASETADGA
+314 SG
-324 LQTLIR
+324 LQR
-330 DIAESAALQNAH
+330 AH
-342 AGHAENAENAGAQLA
+342 ADHAENAGAQQDLV
-357 LEQAQ
+357 QAQ
-362 EKTTRRE
+362 EKSTRRE
-369 EELKR
+369 EDLKR

-395 QPDFTL
+395 QPALAL
-401 AAQQLGDFSWEQN
+401 AAQQLRDFSWEEN
-414 RVDQDGLGQIIQGL
+414 RVDQDALGQIIQDLGE
-428 RDTLQSAATHLETGH
+428 TLKAAGTHLNEEH
-443 DDVKE
+443 DVVKE
-448 QIQIAKARL
+448 QIRL
-457 KTIGMG
+457 ATERLSTIGLS
-463 MERANTNRAQV
+463 MERANTNRTQV
-474 SEPTA
+474 SESTA

-485 ADHGLHPTP
+485 AGHGLHPTP
-494 VCDLVKVTDPQ
+494 VCDLVKVTDLK
-505 WQPTIE
+505 WQPAIE
-511 AYLGRNVE
+511 AFLARNVE
-519 AILLRDKEEEGSAFD
+519 AILLRDSEEEQKAFG
-534 IYRALQGKRTIYGV
+534 IYQALQGKRTIYGV
-548 KIVRTDKASP
+548 KIVRSEKARP
-558 GHGQP
+558 GQGQP
-563 AADTVASLIQGSNQ
+563 AADTVASLIQGNNQ

-621 RLVQEADLQ
+621 RLVPEADLQ

-641 LRAESRDLNRKVV
+641 LRVESRDLNRKVAD
-654 ELQEREGSI
+654 LQGRQGDIE
-663 NRIRQAVQSLSSPE
+663 RIRLAVQRLSSPE
-677 TLRLLLGFSGQLSE
+677 TLRLLLGFAAQLGE
-691 ALTERELAQQRV
+691 ALTERELAHRRI
-703 SGSTSDEYQSLC
+703 SGSTSAEYQALS
-715 AKLQALQGRKPQLE
+715 AKLIAEQERKPQLE
-729 NEARTARDEAV
+729 TDARNARDAVV
-740 RAQTILS
+740 RAQTVLDRLS
-747 GLLSD
+747 KECTAKLL
-752 CRAKREELQGM
+752 ELQGK
-763 RTTYD
+763 RTAHE
-768 ACRGHADYDADFASD
+768 ACRGHADYDPGYASD
-783 RWDQLLEQ
+783 RWDPLLEQ
-791 FGENY
+791 YGDNY
-796 QAMAAHC
+796 QAMAHHC
-803 ETNTKRCNA
+803 ESQSKRCNTA
-812 AVLRH
+812 MLRH
-817 VSQAQSL
+817 LNPAQTL
-824 LGTFLTDHREAV
+824 LGTFLSEHREAV
-836 SEEVISDW
+836 SDDVRADW
-844 RKSKSWMEQQ
+844 RKSKDWIEQQ
-854 ITRLQNTELPQY
+854 VARLQNTELPQY
-866 KDQAQEAYLAAQNTF
+866 KNQAQEAYLASQNTF

-891 NLKYQTTTFK
+891 NLKYQTTTFN

-915 GERYQFQAKVRPDL
+915 GERYQFQAKIRPDL

-990 INTDDPVSGVTKT
+990 IETDDPVTGVTKT

-1058 TSNIVATMR
+1058 TPNIVATMR

-1095 FEIMKDENRHVIQV
+1095 FEIMKDETRHVIQV
-1109 EEHRL
+1109 EERRV
-1114 SEATR
+1114 SEAMR
-1119 DQFREDMWEYHPELL
+1119 EQFREDMWEYHPELL

-1142 QEPVAHPAAATP
+1142 QEPIARPVMPPAP

>member
-49 GANKNQ
+49 GANKNL
-55 MHFNAQADNKSHQ
+55 MHFNAQADAKSH

-75 YCLGQFGDTIEQC
+75 YCLGQYGDTIEQC
-88 ARPQATTYITLVW
+88 ARPQATTYVTLVW

-145 TVDGSTTPLPWS
+145 MVDGATMPLPWS

-217 VDQIVRNDVLEDRPT
+217 VDQIVRQDVLEDRPT
-232 NIAKFKQLVETFKRI
+232 NIARFKQLVETFKRI
-247 NLLVEGVELKIKQGQ
+247 NLLVEGVELKIKQGL
-262 EVSKNFDAAMAEARK
+262 EVSKNFDAALAEARK
-277 SATWTGLQASAAY
+277 SITWTGLQASAAY

-297 EKLTGDKFAQE
+297 EKLTGEKFDQEGVVKECAQASKKADEALEAWTLE
-308 EAVQKC
+308 EGQL
-314 NKASETADGA
+314 TG
-324 LQTLIR
+324 LQR
-330 DIAESAALQNAH
+330 AH
-342 AGHAENAENAGAQLA
+342 ADHAENAGAQQDLA
-357 LEQAQ
+357 QAQ
-362 EKTTRRE
+362 VKTTRRE
-369 EELKR
+369 EVLKT

-384 NASSNDLLAQW
+384 NASSNDLLTQW
-395 QPDFTL
+395 QPALAL

-414 RVDQDGLGQIIQGL
+414 KVNQDGLGQIIRGL
-428 RDTLQSAATHLETGH
+428 GDTLQAAAMHLGKEY
-443 DDVKE
+443 DIVKE
-448 QIQIAKARL
+448 EIRLAKERL
-457 KTIGMG
+457 STIGLG
-463 MERANTNRAQV
+463 MERASTNRAQV
-474 SEPTA
+474 SESTA

-485 ADHGLHPTP
+485 AEHGLHPTP
-494 VCDLVKVTDPQ
+494 VCDLVKVTDPK
-505 WQPTIE
+505 WQPAIE
-511 AYLGRNVE
+511 AYLAKNVE
-519 AILLRDKEEEGSAFD
+519 AILLRDSEEEEKAFG
-534 IYRALQGKRTIYGV
+534 IYQALQGKRSIYGV
-548 KIVRTDKASP
+548 KIVRSDRSRP
-558 GHGQP
+558 GQNQP

-621 RLVQEADLQ
+621 RLVPEADLQ

-641 LRAESRDLNRKVV
+641 LRAESRVLNRKVAD
-654 ELQEREGSI
+654 LQGRQGDI
-663 NRIRQAVQSLSSPE
+663 DRIRQAVLSLSSPE
-677 TLRLLLGFSGQLSE
+677 TLRLLLSFATQLGE
-691 ALTERELAQQRV
+691 ALNERELAHQRI
-703 SGSTSDEYQSLC
+703 SGSTSAEYQALC
-715 AKLQALQGRKPQLE
+715 AKLQALQDRKPQLE
-729 NEARTARDEAV
+729 KDARNARDAVV
-740 RAQTILS
+740 RAQMELERLTRE
-747 GLLSD
+747 
-752 CRAKREELQGM
+752 CAAKLQELKGK
-763 RTTYD
+763 RTVYD
-768 ACRGHADYDADFASD
+768 TCRGHADYDPEYASD
-783 RWDQLLEQ
+783 RWDALLEQ
-791 FGENY
+791 HGDNY
-796 QAMAAHC
+796 EAMADQC
-803 ETNTKRCNA
+803 EKRAKSCNGA
-812 AVLRH
+812 MTRH
-817 VSQAQSL
+817 LGPAQTL
-824 LGTFLTDHREAV
+824 LGTFLTEHREAI
-836 SEEVISDW
+836 SEEVTSDW
-844 RKSKSWMEQQ
+844 RKAKAWMEQQ
-854 ITRLQNTELPQY
+854 VGRLQNTELPQY
-866 KDQAQEAYLAAQNTF
+866 KEQAQEAYLASQNTF

-891 NLKYQTTTFK
+891 NLKYQATTFK

-929 MPLKKFIENIAD
+929 LPLKKFIENIAD

-954 IPAQF
+954 VPAQF

-990 INTDDPVSGVTKT
+990 IETDDPVTGVTKT

-1044 LRLILLDEAFDKMD
+1044 LRLIMLDEAFDKMD
-1058 TSNIVATMR
+1058 TPNIVATMR

-1095 FEIMKDENRHVIQV
+1095 FEIMKDETRHVIQV
-1109 EEHRL
+1109 EERRV
-1114 SEATR
+1114 SEAMR
-1119 DQFREDMWEYHPELL
+1119 EQYREDMWEYHPELL
-1134 EAELLAVR
+1134 EAELMAVR
-1142 QEPVAHPAAATP
+1142 REPIVRPATSTP

>member
-1 MKRLESVKLV
+1 MMKRLESVKLV

-49 GANKNQ
+49 GANQNL
-55 MHFNAQADNKSHQ
+55 MHFNAQADAKSH

-75 YCLGQFGDTIEQC
+75 YCLGQYGDTIEQC
-88 ARPQATTYITLVW
+88 ARPQATTYVTLVW
-101 RDTETNEP
+101 QDTDTKEP

-120 GNEAEKVLGR
+120 GNETAKVLGR
-130 YVIRGVELSMSEHLQ
+130 YVIRGVELSMSDHLQ
-145 TVDGSTTPLPWS
+145 TVDGSTMPLPWS

-165 QSKVTGEEPLF
+165 RSKITGEEPLF

-194 GPASYDAFA
+194 GPASYDAFT

-217 VDQIVRNDVLEDRPT
+217 VDQIVRQDVLEDRPT

-247 NLLVEGVELKIKQGQ
+247 NQLVEGVEQKIAQGL
-262 EVSKNFDAAMAEARK
+262 EVTKNFDAALVEARK
-277 SATWTGLQASAAY
+277 SATWNGLRASAAY

-297 EKLTGDKFAQE
+297 EKVTAEQFAQE
-308 EAVQKC
+308 EVVQKY
-314 NKASETADGA
+314 NRASATADGA
-324 LQTLIR
+324 LETLNR
-330 DIAESAALQNAH
+330 EVSQLTNLQLAH
-342 AGHAENAENAGAQLA
+342 ADHAENAGAQQAMALA
-357 LEQAQ
+357 LEKAN
-362 EKTTRRE
+362 RRDSD
-369 EELKR
+369 LKR
-374 ELRNF
+374 ELGNF
-379 RQLLQ
+379 QQLLN
-384 NASSNDLLAQW
+384 NASANDLLTQW
-395 QPDFTL
+395 QPALAL
-401 AAQQLGDFSWEQN
+401 AAQQLNRHSREQN
-414 RVDQDGLGQIIQGL
+414 HVDQDELGQIILGL
-428 RDTLQSAATHLETGH
+428 AETLKAVATHLNAEH
-443 DDVKE
+443 DEIKE
-448 QIQIAKARL
+448 QIRTATERL
-457 KTIGMG
+457 KTIALG
-463 MERANTNRAQV
+463 MERANSNRAQV

-485 ADHGLHPTP
+485 SDHGLHPTP

-505 WQPTIE
+505 WQPAIE
-511 AYLGRNVE
+511 AFLGRNVE
-519 AILLRDKEEEGSAFD
+519 AVLLRDIEEEDRAFG
-534 IYRALQGKRTIYGV
+534 IYRDLQGKRTIYGV
-548 KIVRTDKASP
+548 KIVRSDRTRY

-621 RLVQEADLQ
+621 RLVPEADLQ

-641 LRAESRDLNRKVV
+641 LRAESRVLNRKVV
-654 ELQEREGSI
+654 ELREREGSI
-663 NRIRQAVQSLSSPE
+663 DRIRQAVQSLSSHE
-677 TLRLLLGFSGQLSE
+677 TRRLLLGYAAQLSE
-691 ALTERELAQQRV
+691 ALAEKELANQRI
-703 SGSTSDEYQSLC
+703 SGSTSAEYQALC
-715 AKLQALQGRKPQLE
+715 NKLLTLQERKPKLETDARNARDDVVRSQTILSTLVDECKAKLQALQNMRSAH
-729 NEARTARDEAV
+729 EA
-740 RAQTILS
+740 I
-747 GLLSD
+747 
-752 CRAKREELQGM
+752 
-763 RTTYD
+763 
-768 ACRGHADYDADFASD
+768 RGHADYDPDYASD
-783 RWDQLLEQ
+783 RWDSLLEQ
-791 FGENY
+791 FVENY
-796 QAMAAHC
+796 QAMADHC
-803 ETNTKRCNA
+803 EIQSKRCNSA
-812 AVLRH
+812 MVRH
-817 VSQAQSL
+817 LGPAQTL

-836 SEEVISDW
+836 SDEVTADW
-844 RKSKSWMEQQ
+844 RKAKDWMEQQ
-854 ITRLQNTELPQY
+854 IDRLQKTDLPQY
-866 KDQAQEAYLAAQNTF
+866 KEQAKEAYTASQNTF

-891 NLKYQTTTFK
+891 NLKYQNATFK

-906 LKASPAFTN
+906 LKASPTFTN

-929 MPLKKFIENIAD
+929 LPLKKFIENIAD
-941 FGADGGLFGEPGE
+941 FGTEGGLFGGPGD

-959 AELLREKTTTG
+959 ADLLREKTTTG

-990 INTDDPVSGVTKT
+990 IETDDPITGVTKT

-1058 TSNIVATMR
+1058 TPNIVATMR

-1095 FEIMKDENRHVIQV
+1095 FEIMKDETRHVIQV
-1109 EEHRL
+1109 EERRV
-1114 SEATR
+1114 SEAMR
-1119 DQFREDMWEYHPELL
+1119 EQFREDMWEYHPELL

-1142 QEPVAHPAAATP
+1142 QEPIVRSAAAATP

>member
-19 EFRLEEITGLFGRNG
+19 EFRLDEITGLFGRNG
-34 SGKSSALDAVQIAMM
+34 SGKSSVLDAVQVAMM
-49 GANKNQ
+49 GANKNL
-55 MHFNAQADNKSHQ
+55 MHFNAQADAKSH

-75 YCLGQFGDTIEQC
+75 YCLGQYGDTIEQC
-88 ARPQATTYITLVW
+88 ARPQATTYVTLVW

-120 GNEAEKVLGR
+120 SNEAEKVLGR
-130 YVIRGVELSMSEHLQ
+130 YVIRSVELSMSEHLQ
-145 TVDGSTTPLPWS
+145 TVDGATMPLPWS

-217 VDQIVRNDVLEDRPT
+217 VDQIVRQDVLEDRPT
-232 NIAKFKQLVETFKRI
+232 NIARFKQLVETFKRI
-247 NLLVEGVELKIKQGQ
+247 NLLVEGVEQKIKQGL
-262 EVSKNFDAAMAEARK
+262 EVSKNFDAALAEARK

-290 ELSNAAH
+290 ELGNAAH
-297 EKLTGDKFAQE
+297 EKLTAEKFDQE
-308 EAVQKC
+308 VVVGECTQ
-314 NKASETADGA
+314 ASTTADEARAAWTLEVGQLTG
-324 LQTLIR
+324 LQL
-330 DIAESAALQNAH
+330 AH
-342 AGHAENAENAGAQLA
+342 ADHAENAGAQLA
-357 LEQAQ
+357 LVQAQ
-362 EKTTRRE
+362 EKSARRE
-369 EELKR
+369 TALTR

-379 RQLLQ
+379 QQLLQ
-384 NASSNDLLAQW
+384 NTSSNDLLAHW
-395 QPDFTL
+395 QPEL
-401 AAQQLGDFSWEQN
+401 AMAAWQLTQFSSGQN
-414 RVDQDGLGQIIQGL
+414 LVNQDELRQIIQGL
-428 RDTLQSAATHLETGH
+428 ARALKSASIHLNEEY
-443 DDVKE
+443 DVIKE
-448 QIQIAKARL
+448 NIRLAKERL
-457 KTIGMG
+457 TTIGLG
-463 MERANTNRAQV
+463 IERANTNRAQV
-474 SEPTA
+474 SDQTA

-494 VCDLVKVTDPQ
+494 VCDLVKVTDPK
-505 WQPTIE
+505 WQPAIE
-511 AYLGRNVE
+511 AYLAKNVE
-519 AILLRDKEEEGSAFD
+519 AILLRDSVEEEKAFG
-534 IYRALQGKRTIYGV
+534 IYQALQGKRTIYGV
-548 KIVRTDKASP
+548 KIVRSDKARSAQ
-558 GHGQP
+558 GHP

-587 GNLKRANTAQE
+587 GNVKRANTAQE

-621 RLVQEADLQ
+621 RLVPEADLQ

-654 ELQEREGSI
+654 ELLEREGSI
-663 NRIRQAVQSLSSPE
+663 NRIRQAMQSLSSPE
-677 TLRLLLGFSGQLSE
+677 TLRLLLGFAAQLGE
-691 ALTERELAQQRV
+691 ALTEKELAHQRI
-703 SGSTSDEYQSLC
+703 SGSTSAEYQALC
-715 AKLQALQGRKPQLE
+715 AKLLALQERKPQIE
-729 NEARTARDEAV
+729 TDARAARDAVV
-740 RAQTILS
+740 RAQTVLDRLTKECAAK
-747 GLLSD
+747 LL
-752 CRAKREELQGM
+752 ELQVK
-763 RTTYD
+763 RTTHE
-768 ACRGHADYDADFASD
+768 ACRGHADYDPGYASD
-783 RWDQLLEQ
+783 RWDSLLEQ
-791 FGENY
+791 FRENY
-796 QAMAAHC
+796 QAMADHC
-803 ETNTKRCNA
+803 ESQSKRCNSA
-812 AVLRH
+812 MVRH
-817 VSQAQSL
+817 LGPAQTL

-836 SEEVISDW
+836 SDEVTSDW
-844 RKSKSWMEQQ
+844 RKAKAWMEQQ
-854 ITRLQNTELPQY
+854 VTKLQNTELPQY
-866 KDQAQEAYLAAQNTF
+866 KDQAQDAYLASQNTF

-941 FGADGGLFGEPGE
+941 FGADGGLFGEPGA

-990 INTDDPVSGVTKT
+990 IETDDPATGVTKT

-1036 MDENNQDG
+1036 MDEKNLDG

-1058 TSNIVATMR
+1058 PSNIVATMR

-1072 GLQVLL
+1072 GLQVVL

-1095 FEIMKDENRHVIQV
+1095 FEIMKDETRHVIQV
-1109 EEHRL
+1109 EERRV
-1114 SEATR
+1114 SEAMR
-1119 DQFREDMWEYHPELL
+1119 EQFREDMWEYHPELL

-1142 QEPVAHPAAATP
+1142 QELIARHAAALAP

>member
-49 GANKNQ
+49 GANKNL
-55 MHFNAQADNKSHQ
+55 MHFNAQADAKSH

-75 YCLGQFGDTIEQC
+75 YCLGQYGDSIEQC

-120 GNEAEKVLGR
+120 GNETEKVLGR
-130 YVIRGVELSMSEHLQ
+130 YVIRGIELTMSEHLQ
-145 TVDGSTTPLPWS
+145 TMDGVTMPLPWS

-217 VDQIVRNDVLEDRPT
+217 VDQIVRQDVLEDRPT
-232 NIAKFKQLVETFKRI
+232 NIARFKQLVETFKRI
-247 NLLVEGVELKIKQGQ
+247 NLLVEGVELKIKQGL
-262 EVSKNFDAAMAEARK
+262 EVSKNFDAALVEARK
-277 SATWTGLQASAAY
+277 SVTWTGLQASAAY
-290 ELSNAAH
+290 EMSNAAH
-297 EKLTGDKFAQE
+297 EKLTGEKFEQE
-308 EAVQKC
+308 EVVGECTQ
-314 NKASETADGA
+314 ASTTADEA
-324 LQTLIR
+324 LATWTLEE
-330 DIAESAALQNAH
+330 DQLTGLQRAH
-342 AGHAENAENAGAQLA
+342 ADHAENAGAQQDLA
-357 LEQAQ
+357 QAQ
-362 EKTTRRE
+362 LKTTRRE

-384 NASSNDLLAQW
+384 NASSNELMAQW
-395 QPDFTL
+395 QPALAL
-401 AAQQLGDFSWEQN
+401 AAQQLGEFSWEQN
-414 RVDQDGLGQIIQGL
+414 RVDQDGLGQIVRGL
-428 RDTLQSAATHLETGH
+428 GDTLQSAATHLGKEY
-443 DDVKE
+443 DIVKE
-448 QIQIAKARL
+448 NIRLAKERL
-457 KTIGMG
+457 STIGLG

-474 SEPTA
+474 SESTA

-494 VCDLVKVTDPQ
+494 VCDLVKVTDPK
-505 WQPTIE
+505 WQPAIE
-511 AYLGRNVE
+511 AYLAKNVE
-519 AILLRDKEEEGSAFD
+519 AILLRDSEEEQKAFG
-534 IYRALQGKRTIYGV
+534 IYQALQGKRTIYGV
-548 KIVRTDKASP
+548 KIVRSDRARP
-558 GHGQP
+558 GQGQP

-621 RLVQEADLQ
+621 RLIPEADLQ

-641 LRAESRDLNRKVV
+641 LRAESRDLNRKVAD
-654 ELQEREGSI
+654 LQGRQGDI
-663 NRIRQAVQSLSSPE
+663 HRIRQAVQSLSSPE
-677 TLRLLLGFSGQLSE
+677 TLRLLLGFAAQLDE
-691 ALTERELAQQRV
+691 ALTEREFTHQRI
-703 SGSTSDEYQSLC
+703 SGSTSAEYQTLC
-715 AKLQALQGRKPQLE
+715 AKLQALQKRRPQLE
-729 NEARTARDEAV
+729 KDARDARDAVV
-740 RAQTILS
+740 RAQTVLDR
-747 GLLSD
+747 LTKE
-752 CRAKREELQGM
+752 CTAKLQELEGK
-763 RTTYD
+763 RSVHE
-768 ACRGHADYDADFASD
+768 ACRGHVDYDPGYASD
-783 RWDQLLEQ
+783 RWDSLLEQ
-791 FGENY
+791 FGDNY
-796 QAMAAHC
+796 QAMADHC
-803 ETNTKRCNA
+803 ESQSKRCNA
-812 AVLRH
+812 SMVRH
-817 VSQAQSL
+817 LGPAQTL

-836 SEEVISDW
+836 SDEVTSDW
-844 RKSKSWMEQQ
+844 RKAKAWMEQQ
-854 ITRLQNTELPQY
+854 VTRLQNTELPEY
-866 KDQAQEAYLAAQNTF
+866 KGQAQEAYLASQNTF

-915 GERYQFQAKVRPDL
+915 GERYQFQVKVRPDL

-990 INTDDPVSGVTKT
+990 IETDDPVTGVTKT

-1058 TSNIVATMR
+1058 TPNIVATMR

-1095 FEIMKDENRHVIQV
+1095 FEIMKDETRHVIQV
-1109 EEHRL
+1109 EERRV
-1114 SEATR
+1114 SEAMR
-1119 DQFREDMWEYHPELL
+1119 EQFREDMWEYYPELL

-1142 QEPVAHPAAATP
+1142 QEPMAPLVATPAP

>member
-1 MKRLESVKLV
+1 MMKRLESVKLV

-75 YCLGQFGDTIEQC
+75 YCLGQYGDTIEQC

-145 TVDGSTTPLPWS
+145 TVDGATMPLAWS

-262 EVSKNFDAAMAEARK
+262 EVSKNFDAALAEARK

-297 EKLTGDKFAQE
+297 EKLMCEKLDQE
-308 EAVQKC
+308 GVVEEC
-314 NKASETADGA
+314 TKASTKADHA
-324 LQTLIR
+324 LE
-330 DIAESAALQNAH
+330 AWALEERQLTNLQRAH
-342 AGHAENAENAGAQLA
+342 TDHAENASAQQNLA
-357 LEQAQ
+357 QAQ
-362 EKTTRRE
+362 AKTVRLE
-369 EELKR
+369 EALKTEL
-374 ELRNF
+374 LSF

-384 NASSNDLLAQW
+384 NASYNELLAQW
-395 QPDFTL
+395 KPTL
-401 AAQQLGDFSWEQN
+401 AQAAQQLGAFSWEQN
-414 RVDQDGLGQIIQGL
+414 RIDQNALGQIIQGL
-428 RDTLQSAATHLETGH
+428 GETLKAAGVHLSEEH
-443 DDVKE
+443 DVVKE
-448 QIQIAKARL
+448 QIRIATERL
-457 KTIGMG
+457 STIKLG

-474 SEPTA
+474 SESTA

-485 ADHGLHPTP
+485 SDHGLHPTP
-494 VCDLVKVTDPQ
+494 VCDLVKVTDPK
-505 WQPTIE
+505 WQPAIE
-511 AYLGRNVE
+511 AYLAKNVE
-519 AILLRDKEEEGSAFD
+519 AILLRNSEEEQKAFG
-534 IYRALQGKRTIYGV
+534 IYQALQGKRTIFGV
-548 KIVRTDKASP
+548 KIVRSDRARP
-558 GHGQP
+558 GQSQP

-577 VAVAYLRGKL
+577 VAVVYLRGKL

-621 RLVQEADLQ
+621 RLVPEADLQ

-641 LRAESRDLNRKVV
+641 LRNESRDLNRKIAD
-654 ELQEREGSI
+654 LQGRQGDI
-663 NRIRQAVQSLSSPE
+663 DQIRQAVQSLTSPE
-677 TLRLLLGFSGQLSE
+677 SLRLLLGSARQLSE
-691 ALTERELAQQRV
+691 ALTERELAQQRIA
-703 SGSTSDEYQSLC
+703 GSTSAEYQALC
-715 AKLQALQGRKPQLE
+715 AKLQALQASKPLLDKDSR
-729 NEARTARDEAV
+729 NARDAVV
-740 RAQTILS
+740 RAQMELERLTKECAAK
-747 GLLSD
+747 LL
-752 CRAKREELQGM
+752 ELQDK
-763 RTTYD
+763 RTVLET
-768 ACRGHADYDADFASD
+768 CRNHADYDPEYASD
-783 RWDQLLEQ
+783 RWDVLLEQ
-791 FGENY
+791 HGDNY
-796 QAMAAHC
+796 QAMADQC
-803 ETNTKRCNA
+803 ESQFRRCNIA
-812 AVLRH
+812 IARH
-817 VSQAQSL
+817 LGPAQTL
-824 LGTFLTDHREAV
+824 LGTFLTEHREAV
-836 SEEVISDW
+836 SDEVMSDW

-854 ITRLQNTELPQY
+854 VSRLQTTELPQY
-866 KDQAQEAYLAAQNTF
+866 KDQAQEAYLASQNTF

-891 NLKYQTTTFK
+891 NLKYQAITFK

-906 LKASPAFTN
+906 LRACPTFTN

-941 FGADGGLFGEPGE
+941 FGTDGGLFGEPGE

-959 AELLREKTTTG
+959 SELLREKTTTG

-990 INTDDPVSGVTKT
+990 IETDDPVTGITKT

-1058 TSNIVATMR
+1058 TPNIVATMR

-1095 FEIMKDENRHVIQV
+1095 FEIMKDETRHVIQV
-1109 EEHRL
+1109 EERL
-1114 SEATR
+1114 VSEAMR
-1119 DQFREDMWEYHPELL
+1119 EQFREDMWEYHPELL

-1142 QEPVAHPAAATP
+1142 QEPIARPAAATSP

>member
-49 GANKNQ
+49 GANKNL
-55 MHFNAQADNKSHQ
+55 MHFNAQADAKSH

-75 YCLGQFGDTIEQC
+75 YCLGQYGDTIEQC
-88 ARPQATTYITLVW
+88 ARPQATTYVTLVW
-101 RDTETNEP
+101 RDTETHEP

-130 YVIRGVELSMSEHLQ
+130 YVIRGVELTMSEHLQ
-145 TVDGSTTPLPWS
+145 TVDGVTMPLPWS

-232 NIAKFKQLVETFKRI
+232 NIARFKQLVETFKRI
-247 NLLVEGVELKIKQGQ
+247 NLLVEGVEQKIKQGL
-262 EVSKNFDAAMAEARK
+262 EVSKNFDAALVEARK

-297 EKLTGDKFAQE
+297 EKLTAEKFDQDVVVGECTQASTKADEALAAWTLE
-308 EAVQKC
+308 EGQL
-314 NKASETADGA
+314 TG
-324 LQTLIR
+324 LQR
-330 DIAESAALQNAH
+330 AH
-342 AGHAENAENAGAQLA
+342 ADHAENAGAQQDLA
-357 LEQAQ
+357 QAQ
-362 EKTTRRE
+362 VKTTRRE

-374 ELRNF
+374 ELHNF

-384 NASSNDLLAQW
+384 DASSNDLLAQW
-395 QPDFTL
+395 QPALAL
-401 AAQQLGDFSWEQN
+401 AAQQLGDFSWEQD
-414 RVDQDGLGQIIQGL
+414 RVDQDALGQIIRGL
-428 RDTLQSAATHLETGH
+428 GDTLQSAATHLGKEY
-443 DDVKE
+443 DVVKE
-448 QIQIAKARL
+448 DIRLAKERL
-457 KTIGMG
+457 KTIGLG
-463 MERANTNRAQV
+463 MERASTNRAQV

-485 ADHGLHPTP
+485 TDHGLHPTP

-505 WQPTIE
+505 WQPAIE

-519 AILLRDKEEEGSAFD
+519 AILLRDKEEEGNAFD

-548 KIVRTDKASP
+548 KIVRTEKANP
-558 GHGQP
+558 RHGQP

-587 GNLKRANTAQE
+587 GNVKRANTAQE

-621 RLVQEADLQ
+621 RLVPEADLQ

-641 LRAESRDLNRKVV
+641 LRTESRDLNRKVAD
-654 ELQEREGSI
+654 LQTRQRDI
-663 NRIRQAVQSLSSPE
+663 DRIRQAVQSLSSPE
-677 TLRLLLGFSGQLSE
+677 TLRLLLGFAAQLGE
-691 ALTERELAQQRV
+691 ALTERELAHQRI
-703 SGSTSDEYQSLC
+703 SGSTSAEYQALC
-715 AKLQALQGRKPQLE
+715 AKLQALQDRKPQLE
-729 NEARTARDEAV
+729 KDARNARDAVV
-740 RAQTILS
+740 RAQTVLDRLTAECKAK
-747 GLLSD
+747 LLELLG
-752 CRAKREELQGM
+752 KRTVHE
-763 RTTYD
+763 TY
-768 ACRGHADYDADFASD
+768 RGHADYDPGYASD
-783 RWDQLLEQ
+783 RWDSLLEQ
-791 FGENY
+791 FGDNY
-796 QAMAAHC
+796 QAMADHC
-803 ETNTKRCNA
+803 ESQSKRCNA
-812 AVLRH
+812 AMVRH
-817 VSQAQSL
+817 LGPAQTL

-836 SEEVISDW
+836 SDEVTSDW
-844 RKSKSWMEQQ
+844 RKAKAWMEQQ
-854 ITRLQNTELPQY
+854 VTRLQNTELPQY
-866 KDQAQEAYLAAQNTF
+866 KGQAQDAYLASQNTF

-990 INTDDPVSGVTKT
+990 IETDDPVTGVTKT

-1058 TSNIVATMR
+1058 TPNIVATMR

-1095 FEIMKDENRHVIQV
+1095 FEIMKDETQHVIQV
-1109 EEHRL
+1109 EERRV
-1114 SEATR
+1114 SEAMR
-1119 DQFREDMWEYHPELL
+1119 EQFREDMWEYHPELL

-1142 QEPVAHPAAATP
+1142 QEPIARPNATVLP

>member
-19 EFRLEEITGLFGRNG
+19 EIRLEEITGLFGRNG
-34 SGKSSALDAVQIAMM
+34 SGKSSVLDAVQVAIL
-49 GANKNQ
+49 GANKNL
-55 MHFNAQADNKSHQ
+55 MHFNAQADAKSH

-75 YCLGQFGDTIEQC
+75 YCLGQYGDTIEQC
-88 ARPQATTYITLVW
+88 ARPQATTYVTLVW
-101 RDTETNEP
+101 RDTDTNEP

-120 GNEAEKVLGR
+120 NNEAEKVLGR

-145 TVDGSTTPLPWS
+145 TVDGATMPLPWS

-165 QSKVTGEEPLF
+165 QSKVTGEDPLF

-217 VDQIVRNDVLEDRPT
+217 VDQIVRQDVLEDRPT
-232 NIAKFKQLVETFKRI
+232 NIARFKQLVETFKRI
-247 NLLVEGVELKIKQGQ
+247 NLLVEGVEQKIKQGL
-262 EVSKNFDAAMAEARK
+262 EVSKNFDAALAEARK

-297 EKLTGDKFAQE
+297 EMLTAEKFDQEGVVGECTKGSTTADIALADWTLEVGQLTG
-308 EAVQKC
+308 
-314 NKASETADGA
+314 
-324 LQTLIR
+324 LQ
-330 DIAESAALQNAH
+330 SAH
-342 AGHAENAENAGAQLA
+342 ADHAENAGAQQALA
-357 LEQAQ
+357 QAQ

-369 EELKR
+369 EELKQ
-374 ELRNF
+374 ELRNI
-379 RQLLQ
+379 RHLLQ
-384 NASSNDLLAQW
+384 DASTNELLAQW
-395 QPDFTL
+395 QPELAL
-401 AAQQLGDFSWEQN
+401 AAQQLGEFSWEQN
-414 RVDQDGLGQIIQGL
+414 RVDQDVLGQIIRGL
-428 RDTLQSAATHLETGH
+428 GDTLQSAAKPLGKQY
-443 DDVKE
+443 DLVKE
-448 QIQIAKARL
+448 DIRIAKERL
-457 KTIGMG
+457 STIGLG

-494 VCDLVKVTDPQ
+494 VCDLVKVTDPK
-505 WQPTIE
+505 WQPAIE
-511 AYLGRNVE
+511 AYLAKNVE
-519 AILLRDKEEEGSAFD
+519 AILLRDSEEEEKAFD
-534 IYRALQGKRTIYGV
+534 IYQSLKGQRTIYGV
-548 KIVRTDKASP
+548 KIVRSDRARP
-558 GHGQP
+558 GYGQP

-621 RLVQEADLQ
+621 RLVPEADLQ

-641 LRAESRDLNRKVV
+641 LRAESRTLIGKIA
-654 ELQEREGSI
+654 ELMKREQSI
-663 NRIRQAVQSLSSPE
+663 TRIRQAVQSLSSPE
-677 TLRLLLGFSGQLSE
+677 SIRLLLSFAAQLGE
-691 ALTERELAQQRV
+691 ALTEKELAIRRI
-703 SGSTSDEYQSLC
+703 SGSTSAEYQALC
-715 AKLQALQGRKPQLE
+715 AKLLAMQERKPGLE
-729 NEARTARDEAV
+729 ADARNARDAV
-740 RAQTILS
+740 IRAQADLERLTKECTAK
-747 GLLSD
+747 LL
-752 CRAKREELQGM
+752 ELQGK
-763 RTTYD
+763 RTVHET
-768 ACRGHADYDADFASD
+768 CRGHADYDSGYASD
-783 RWDQLLEQ
+783 RWDSLLEQ
-791 FGENY
+791 FGDNY
-796 QAMAAHC
+796 QAMADHC
-803 ETNTKRCNA
+803 ESQSKRCSSA
-812 AVLRH
+812 MVRH
-817 VSQAQSL
+817 LGPAQTL

-836 SEEVISDW
+836 SDEVTSDW
-844 RKSKSWMEQQ
+844 RKAKAWMEQQ
-854 ITRLQNTELPQY
+854 VTRLQNTELPQY
-866 KDQAQEAYLAAQNTF
+866 KDQAQDAYLASQNTF

-990 INTDDPVSGVTKT
+990 IETDDPVTGVTKT

-1058 TSNIVATMR
+1058 TPNIVATMR

-1095 FEIMKDENRHVIQV
+1095 FEIMKDETQHVIQV
-1109 EEHRL
+1109 EERRV
-1114 SEATR
+1114 SEAMR
-1119 DQFREDMWEYHPELL
+1119 EQFREDMWEYHPELL

-1142 QEPVAHPAAATP
+1142 QEPIPRPVAAPAP

>member
-49 GANKNQ
+49 GANKNL
-55 MHFNAQADNKSHQ
+55 MHFNAQADSKSHQ

-75 YCLGQFGDTIEQC
+75 YCLGQYGDTIEQC

-120 GNEAEKVLGR
+120 GNESEKVLGR

-145 TVDGSTTPLPWS
+145 TADGVTMPLPWS

-176 DDGASYVKQVL
+176 DDGSSYVKQVL

-232 NIAKFKQLVETFKRI
+232 NIARFKQLVETFKRI

-262 EVSKNFDAAMAEARK
+262 EVSKNFDAALAEARK
-277 SATWTGLQASAAY
+277 SATWSGLQACAAY

-297 EKLTGDKFAQE
+297 EKLMGEKFAQE
-308 EAVQKC
+308 GVFEECTKTSK
-314 NKASETADGA
+314 KADQA
-324 LQTLIR
+324 LAAWTL
-330 DIAESAALQNAH
+330 DEEQLTGLQRAH
-342 AGHAENAENAGAQLA
+342 ADHAENAGAQQDLTHA
-357 LEQAQ
+357 QA
-362 EKTTRRE
+362 KAARRE
-369 EELKR
+369 EELKQ

-379 RQLLQ
+379 RQLLK

-395 QPDFTL
+395 QPAL
-401 AAQQLGDFSWEQN
+401 AQAAQQLSAFSWEQN
-414 RVDQDGLGQIIQGL
+414 RVDQNALGQIIQDLGK
-428 RDTLQSAATHLETGH
+428 TLKTAGAHLNEEH
-443 DDVKE
+443 DVVKE
-448 QIQIAKARL
+448 QLRIATERL
-457 KTIGMG
+457 STIKLG

-474 SEPTA
+474 STPTA
-479 RLMHEF
+479 LLMHEF
-485 ADHGLHPTP
+485 ADYGLHPTP
-494 VCDLVKVTDPQ
+494 VCDLVKVTDPK
-505 WQPTIE
+505 WQPAIE
-511 AYLGRNVE
+511 AYLAKNVE
-519 AILLRDKEEEGSAFD
+519 AILLRDSEEEEKAFG
-534 IYRALQGKRTIYGV
+534 IYQALQGKRSIYGV
-548 KIVRTDKASP
+548 KIVRSDRARP
-558 GHGQP
+558 GQAQP
-563 AADTVASLIQGSNQ
+563 ATDTVASLIQGSNQ
-577 VAVAYLRGKL
+577 VAVAYLRGKV
-587 GNLKRANTAQE
+587 GYLKRANSAQE

-621 RLVQEADLQ
+621 RLVPEADLQ

-641 LRAESRDLNRKVV
+641 LRSESRDLNRKVAD
-654 ELQEREGSI
+654 LQGREGEI
-663 NRIRQAVQSLSSPE
+663 DRIRQVVQSLVSSE
-677 TLRLLLGFSGQLSE
+677 TLRLLLGFAAQLSE
-691 ALTERELAQQRV
+691 ALSERELAQQRIA
-703 SGSTSDEYQSLC
+703 GSTSAEYQALC
-715 AKLQALQGRKPQLE
+715 SKLEALRERKPQLE
-729 NEARTARDEAV
+729 KDARDARDAVV
-740 RAQTILS
+740 RAQTVLDRLAE
-747 GLLSD
+747 G
-752 CRAKREELQGM
+752 CQAKLQELQGK
-763 RTTYD
+763 RTVHET
-768 ACRGHADYDADFASD
+768 CRRHADYDPEYASD
-783 RWDQLLEQ
+783 CWDALLVKH
-791 FGENY
+791 GDNY
-796 QAMAAHC
+796 LAMADQC
-803 ETNTKRCNA
+803 ESQAKRCNA
-812 AVLRH
+812 AMTSHQGKAL
-817 VSQAQSL
+817 AL
-824 LGTFLTDHREAV
+824 LGTFLTEHREAV
-836 SEEVISDW
+836 SDEVMSDW
-844 RKSKSWMEQQ
+844 RKAKAWMEQQ
-854 ITRLQNTELPQY
+854 VTRLQNTELPQY
-866 KDQAQEAYLAAQNTF
+866 KAQAQEAYLASQNTF

-929 MPLKKFIENIAD
+929 LPLKKFIENIAD
-941 FGADGGLFGEPGE
+941 FGTEGGLFGEPGE

-990 INTDDPVSGVTKT
+990 IETDDPVTGVTKT

-1058 TSNIVATMR
+1058 TPNIVATMR

-1095 FEIMKDENRHVIQV
+1095 FEIMKDETRHVIHV
-1109 EEHRL
+1109 EERRV
-1114 SEATR
+1114 SEAMR
-1119 DQFREDMWEYHPELL
+1119 EQFREDMWEYHPELL

-1142 QEPVAHPAAATP
+1142 HEPISRPVADTP